1 MANKEQDYKP
11 QAKPADE
18 ATKPCQ
24 EFIRLY
30 PTRWTLT
37 DGAFEKIKNTGTIP
51 TPPKGIAEMNSDY
64 DLRRLRDGY
73 IYILATKAECQKFKI
88 TTEASNGE
96 AWYIYDCNSDGDKQT
111 FHKWSKNFFEK
122 WVKEQSEKD
131 TSEKDTSEKD
141 ISEKDISQNDTS
153 NKVNED
159 NSQQLE
165 QNNNVDLATRE
176 APQLAEI
183 EQVNVAGKRYTAFIE
198 LNKAIETA
206 YIMYSEFK
214 LPYELLQAIERDPLV
229 KMFWMKK
236 IPTNAPSSLT
246 LDIKTTEN
254 IVNDFASKTKYVRDY
269 TSNLYRNHPIGK
281 LRSWKE
287 QLQKIT
293 HSEGVVVALD
303 DPIGIAR
310 DLDYYVYYL
319 DDKRQEVLAK
329 YEYAFITAQII
340 DAHVT
345 QLQKAENSKRR
356 RNVSPYLPYNK
367 KMDMTIEKAYATLD
381 IDDSHLDNSEDSIV
395 EMLKNELGIAQ
406 PINGVNTIN
415 KIAKIPNLFN
425 AHIDNVVHSICDH
438 IAKNTPKIKNLFEL
452 YEKNKSEPMASLCC
466 QYFEGLIGHLSYTSL
481 GQQALITA
489 FNFKNDLVTKTQK
502 EILTKAA
509 ESLKNLLDSFK
520 NFLSSLANMGNF
532 YRFNLYSFDRI
543 VQVISNQVVLA
554 GSYRENGKRYYKRT
568 EIMRNMEEVYRKTG
582 VFGQEEFLSEKK
594 IFSHANKLTASRKKL
609 TTEELIPVRTELP
622 IGLKVDDEDF
632 KNVTHLSSKLDGA
645 AKLFAFSA
653 ILGFF
658 TEDSSYTKE
667 GRWAN
672 NATFATLLAL
682 TEKVAPGSE
691 LGFEFRQVAGQRMS
705 LTAINN
711 ATGATFSSGW
721 QAARAGLF
729 NFGTALAGIGVLVE
743 VANTHEAKYKGDEID
758 YWGAVSRGTG
768 SVLMAI
774 SQTALGTALTM
785 MASTS
790 ANVALAGTALRIV
803 ALALPYVGAILL
815 LIGIGL
821 SLFKKSDMELW
832 IKHSFWG
839 GSDNYWGQPEG
850 AYNWSESR
858 PKDFKLDTFDKSKEL
873 VSNKNIYNYYKVE
886 MQRLFSITEKIKF
899 EVIDKHHIRMIH
911 PNITNLAIAQ
921 GISISHKAIINRTG
935 NAFKVKTSPQIHFND
950 SEPGQAILYFPN
962 WQIVDTLTGESGPI
976 DERDIV
982 SLEIKATLP
991 RHDHASENI
1000 ESDLHTLNMVGK

>member
-1 MANKEQDYKP
+1 MANNEQDYEP

-18 ATKPCQ
+18 VTKQCQ

-30 PTRWTLT
+30 PTRWALT
-37 DGAFEKIKNTGTIP
+37 DSAFEKIKNTGTTP
-51 TPPKGIAEMNSDY
+51 TYPKEIAEMNSDY

-111 FHKWSKNFFEK
+111 FHKWSKNFFEQ

-131 TSEKDTSEKD
+131 TSEKD
-141 ISEKDISQNDTS
+141 ISQNDTS
-153 NKVNED
+153 NEVKED
-159 NSQQLE
+159 NSQQFE
-165 QNNNVDLATRE
+165 KNNNEELATRE
-176 APQLAEI
+176 APQQAEI
-183 EQVNVAGKRYTAFIE
+183 PEVNVIGTRRTAFIE
-198 LNKAIETA
+198 LNRAIETA

-236 IPTNAPSSLT
+236 IPTNAPSGLT

-254 IVNDFASKTKYVRDY
+254 IVNDFASITNYVRNY
-269 TSNLYRNHPIGK
+269 ASNLYRSHPIGK
-281 LRSWKE
+281 LRAWKE
-287 QLQKIT
+287 QLKKIT
-293 HSEGVVVALD
+293 NSEGVVVALD

-319 DDKRQEVLAK
+319 DDKRQEVLSK

-340 DAHVT
+340 DAHVA
-345 QLQKAENSKRR
+345 QLQMAENSKRR
-356 RNVSPYLPYNK
+356 RAVSQYVPYDK
-367 KMDMTIEKAYATLD
+367 KMDMTIAGAYATLN
-381 IDDSHLDNSEDSIV
+381 IDDSHLNNSEDSII
-395 EMLKNELGIAQ
+395 EILKNELGIAQ

-438 IAKNTPKIKNLFEL
+438 IAKNTHRIKNLFEL

-489 FNFKNDLVTKTQK
+489 FNSNNDVVTKTQK
-502 EILTKAA
+502 EILAKAA

-543 VQVISNQVVLA
+543 VQVISNEVVLA

-568 EIMRNMEEVYRKTG
+568 EIIRNIEEVYRKTG
-582 VFGQEEFLSEKK
+582 VFGQAELLSEKK
-594 IFSHANKLTASRKKL
+594 IFSHANKLKASRKKL

-622 IGLKVDDEDF
+622 KGLKVDDSDF
-632 KNVTHLSSKLDGA
+632 KRVTELSSKLDGA

-672 NATFATLLAL
+672 NAAFATLLAF
-682 TEKVAPGSE
+682 TEKVAPDSE

-743 VANTHEAKYKGDEID
+743 VANAHEAKYKGDEID

-768 SVLMAI
+768 SALMAL
-774 SQTALGTALTM
+774 SPATLGTALTM

-821 SLFKKSDMELW
+821 ALFKKSDMELW

-839 GSDNYWGQPEG
+839 DSDNYWGEAED

-899 EVIDKHHIRMIH
+899 EVIDKHHILVTH
-911 PNITNLAIAQ
+911 PNINTLETAQ
-921 GISISHKAIINRTG
+921 KIRINYKSITIRRSP
-935 NAFKVKTSPQIHFND
+935 FLEVYSEPQIIFDENQ
-950 SEPGQAILYFPN
+950 SGQAILYFKD
-962 WQIVDTLTGESGPI
+962 WSIRDSLSGNPLLVNANEI
-976 DERDIV
+976 ERLKLQV
-982 SLEIKATLP
+982 SIPRYNQAT
-991 RHDHASENI
+991 ENI
-1000 ESDLHTLNMVGK
+1000 TSDTTILDIKGK

>member
-1 MANKEQDYKP
+1 MANKEQDYEP

-18 ATKPCQ
+18 VTKQCQ

-30 PTRWTLT
+30 PTRWALT
-37 DGAFEKIKNTGTIP
+37 DSAFEKIKNTGTTP
-51 TPPKGIAEMNSDY
+51 TYPKEIAEMNSDY

-111 FHKWSKNFFEK
+111 FHKWSKNFFEQ

-131 TSEKDTSEKD
+131 TSEKD
-141 ISEKDISQNDTS
+141 ISQNDTS
-153 NKVNED
+153 NEVKED
-159 NSQQLE
+159 NSQQFE
-165 QNNNVDLATRE
+165 KNNNEELATRE
-176 APQLAEI
+176 APQQAEI
-183 EQVNVAGKRYTAFIE
+183 PEVNVIGTRRTAFIE
-198 LNKAIETA
+198 LNRAIETA

-254 IVNDFASKTKYVRDY
+254 IVNDFASITNYVRNY
-269 TSNLYRNHPIGK
+269 ASNLYRSHPIGK
-281 LRSWKE
+281 LRAWKE
-287 QLQKIT
+287 QLKKIT
-293 HSEGVVVALD
+293 NSEGVVVALD

-319 DDKRQEVLAK
+319 DDKRQEVLSK

-340 DAHVT
+340 DAHVA
-345 QLQKAENSKRR
+345 QLQMAENSKRR
-356 RNVSPYLPYNK
+356 RAVSQYVPYDK
-367 KMDMTIEKAYATLD
+367 KMDMTIAGAYATLN
-381 IDDSHLDNSEDSIV
+381 IDDSHLNNSEDSII
-395 EMLKNELGIAQ
+395 EILKNELGIAQ

-438 IAKNTPKIKNLFEL
+438 IAKNTHRIKNLFEL

-489 FNFKNDLVTKTQK
+489 FNSNNDVVTKTQK
-502 EILTKAA
+502 EILAKAA

-543 VQVISNQVVLA
+543 VQVISNEVVLA

-568 EIMRNMEEVYRKTG
+568 EIIRNIEEVYRKTG
-582 VFGQEEFLSEKK
+582 VFGQAELLSEKK
-594 IFSHANKLTASRKKL
+594 IFSHANKLKASRKKL

-622 IGLKVDDEDF
+622 KGLKVDDSDF
-632 KNVTHLSSKLDGA
+632 KRVTELSSKLDGA

-672 NATFATLLAL
+672 NAAFATLLAF
-682 TEKVAPGSE
+682 TEKVAPDSE

-743 VANTHEAKYKGDEID
+743 VANAHEAKYKGDEID

-768 SVLMAI
+768 SALMAL
-774 SQTALGTALTM
+774 SPATLGTALTM

-821 SLFKKSDMELW
+821 ALFKKSDMELW

-839 GSDNYWGQPEG
+839 DSDNYWGEAED

-899 EVIDKHHIRMIH
+899 EVIDKHHILVTH
-911 PNITNLAIAQ
+911 PNINTLETAQ
-921 GISISHKAIINRTG
+921 KIRINYKSITIRRSP
-935 NAFKVKTSPQIHFND
+935 FLEVYSEPQIIFDENQ
-950 SEPGQAILYFPN
+950 SGQAILYFKD
-962 WQIVDTLTGESGPI
+962 WSIRDSLSGNPLLVNANEI
-976 DERDIV
+976 ERLKLQV
-982 SLEIKATLP
+982 SIPRYNQAT
-991 RHDHASENI
+991 ENI
-1000 ESDLHTLNMVGK
+1000 TSDTTILDIKGK

>member
-1 MANKEQDYKP
+1 MANKEQDYAP

-18 ATKPCQ
+18 VTKQCQ

-30 PTRWTLT
+30 PTRWALT
-37 DGAFEKIKNTGTIP
+37 DSAFEKIKNTGTTP
-51 TPPKGIAEMNSDY
+51 TYPKEIAEMNSDY

-73 IYILATKAECQKFKI
+73 IYILADKAECEEMNI
-88 TTEASNGE
+88 TAEATNGE
-96 AWYIYDCNSDGDKQT
+96 AWYIYESHSDDDAQV
-111 FHKWSKNFFEK
+111 FARWSKDNFNQ
-122 WVKEQSEKD
+122 WIKEQSEKG
-131 TSEKDTSEKD
+131 TP
-141 ISEKDISQNDTS
+141 QNDAS
-153 NKVNED
+153 NEVKED
-159 NSQQLE
+159 NSQQVE
-165 QNNNVDLATRE
+165 ENNNEENTNEEEATKE
-176 APQLAEI
+176 KPMQAELKEVHVI
-183 EQVNVAGKRYTAFIE
+183 GMRAKSFIE
-198 LNKAIETA
+198 LNRAIETA

-254 IVNDFASKTKYVRDY
+254 IVNDFASTTNYVRDY
-269 TSNLYRNHPIGK
+269 VSNLYRSQPIGK
-281 LRSWKE
+281 LSAWEE
-287 QLQKIT
+287 QLKKIT
-293 HSEGVVVALD
+293 NSEGVIVALD

-319 DDKRQEVLAK
+319 DDKRQEVLSK

-340 DAHVT
+340 DAHVA
-345 QLQKAENSKRR
+345 QLQMAENSKRR
-356 RNVSPYLPYNK
+356 RAVSQYVPYDK
-367 KMDMTIEKAYATLD
+367 KMDMTIAGAYATLN
-381 IDDSHLDNSEDSIV
+381 IDDSHLNNSEDSII
-395 EMLKNELGIAQ
+395 EILKNELGIAQ

-438 IAKNTPKIKNLFEL
+438 IAKNTHRIKNLFEL

-489 FNFKNDLVTKTQK
+489 FNSNNDVVTKTQK

-543 VQVISNQVVLA
+543 VQVISNEVVLA

-568 EIMRNMEEVYRKTG
+568 EIIRNIEEVYRKTG
-582 VFGQEEFLSEKK
+582 VFGQAELLSEKK
-594 IFSHANKLTASRKKL
+594 IFSHANKLKASRKKL

-622 IGLKVDDEDF
+622 KGLKVDDSDF
-632 KNVTHLSSKLDGA
+632 KRVTDLSSKLDGA

-672 NATFATLLAL
+672 NAAFATLLAF
-682 TEKVAPGSE
+682 TEKVAPDSE

-743 VANTHEAKYKGDEID
+743 VANAHEAKYKGDEID

-768 SVLMAI
+768 SALMAL
-774 SQTALGTALTM
+774 SPATLGTALTM

-821 SLFKKSDMELW
+821 ALFKKSDMELW

-839 GSDNYWGQPEG
+839 DSDNYWGEAED

-899 EVIDKHHIRMIH
+899 EVIDKHHILVTH
-911 PNITNLAIAQ
+911 PNINTLETAQ
-921 GISISHKAIINRTG
+921 KIRINYKSITIRRSP
-935 NAFKVKTSPQIHFND
+935 FLEVYSEPQIIFDENQ
-950 SEPGQAILYFPN
+950 SGQAILYFKD
-962 WQIVDTLTGESGPI
+962 WSIRDSLSGNPLLVNANEI
-976 DERDIV
+976 ERLKLQV
-982 SLEIKATLP
+982 SIPRYNQAT
-991 RHDHASENI
+991 ENI
-1000 ESDLHTLNMVGK
+1000 TSDTTILDIKGK

>member
-30 PTRWTLT
+30 PTRWALT

-64 DLRRLRDGY
+64 DIRRLRDGY

-131 TSEKDTSEKD
+131 TSEKD
-141 ISEKDISQNDTS
+141 ISQNDTS
-153 NKVNED
+153 NEVNED

-236 IPTNAPSSLT
+236 IPTNAPSGLT

-254 IVNDFASKTKYVRDY
+254 IVNDFAIKTMYVRDY
-269 TSNLYRNHPIGK
+269 ASNLYRSHPIGK

-293 HSEGVVVALD
+293 HSEGVIVALD

-345 QLQKAENSKRR
+345 QLQKAENSKRHR
-356 RNVSPYLPYNK
+356 AVSPYVPYDA
-367 KMDMTIEKAYATLD
+367 KMDITIEKVYAQLN
-381 IDDSHLDNSEDSIV
+381 IKDSHLNNSEDSII
-395 EMLKNELGIAQ
+395 EILKKELGITQ
-406 PINGVNTIN
+406 TIHGINTIN

-425 AHIDNVVHSICDH
+425 THIDNVVHSICNH

-502 EILTKAA
+502 EILAKAV

-543 VQVISNQVVLA
+543 VQVISNEVVLA

-594 IFSHANKLTASRKKL
+594 IFSHANKLKASRKKL
-609 TTEELIPVRTELP
+609 TTEELIPIRTELP
-622 IGLKVDDEDF
+622 KGLKVDDSDF
-632 KNVTHLSSKLDGA
+632 KRVTELSSKLDGA

-768 SVLMAI
+768 SALMAL
-774 SQTALGTALTM
+774 SPATLGTALTM

-803 ALALPYVGAILL
+803 AIALPYVGAVLL

-821 SLFKKSDMELW
+821 ALFKKSDMELW

-839 GSDNYWGQPEG
+839 GSDNYWGEAVG
-850 AYNWSESR
+850 AYDWSIGR
-858 PKDFKLDTFDKSKEL
+858 PKDFSKYIFEASSNML
-873 VSNKNIYNYYKVE
+873 QNKNIYSYYKIE

-935 NAFKVKTSPQIHFND
+935 KAFTVKTSPQIHFND

-982 SLEIKATLP
+982 GLEIKATLP
-991 RHDHASENI
+991 RYNQSSANI
-1000 ESDLHTLNMVGK
+1000 ESDLHTLNMAGK

>member
-1 MANKEQDYKP
+1 MANKEQDYEP

-18 ATKPCQ
+18 VTKQCQ

-30 PTRWTLT
+30 PTRWALT
-37 DGAFEKIKNTGTIP
+37 DSAFEKIKNTGTTP
-51 TPPKGIAEMNSDY
+51 TYPKEIAEMNSDY

-111 FHKWSKNFFEK
+111 FHKWSKNFFEQ

-131 TSEKDTSEKD
+131 TSEKD
-141 ISEKDISQNDTS
+141 ISQNDTS
-153 NKVNED
+153 NEVKED
-159 NSQQLE
+159 NSQQFE
-165 QNNNVDLATRE
+165 KNNNEELATRE
-176 APQLAEI
+176 APQQAEI
-183 EQVNVAGKRYTAFIE
+183 PEVNVIGTRRTAFIE
-198 LNKAIETA
+198 LNRAIETA

-254 IVNDFASKTKYVRDY
+254 IVNDFASITNYVRNY
-269 TSNLYRNHPIGK
+269 ASNLYRSHPIGK
-281 LRSWKE
+281 LRAWKE
-287 QLQKIT
+287 QLKKIT
-293 HSEGVVVALD
+293 NSEGVIVALD

-319 DDKRQEVLAK
+319 DDKRQEVLSK

-340 DAHVT
+340 DAHVA
-345 QLQKAENSKRR
+345 QLQMAENSKRR
-356 RNVSPYLPYNK
+356 RAVSQYVPYDK
-367 KMDMTIEKAYATLD
+367 KMDMTIAGAYAKLN
-381 IDDSHLDNSEDSIV
+381 IDDSHLDNSEDSII
-395 EMLKNELGIAQ
+395 EILKNELGIAQ

-425 AHIDNVVHSICDH
+425 THIDNVVHSICDH

-452 YEKNKSEPMASLCC
+452 YEKNKNDSMASLCS

-489 FNFKNDLVTKTQK
+489 FNSNNDVVTKTQK
-502 EILTKAA
+502 EILAKAA

-543 VQVISNQVVLA
+543 VQVISNEVVLA

-568 EIMRNMEEVYRKTG
+568 EIIRNIEEVYRKTG
-582 VFGQEEFLSEKK
+582 VFGQEELLSEKK
-594 IFSHANKLTASRKKL
+594 IFSHANKLKASRKKL

-622 IGLKVDDEDF
+622 KGLKVDDSDF
-632 KNVTHLSSKLDGA
+632 KRVTELSSKLDGA

-672 NATFATLLAL
+672 NAAFATLLAF
-682 TEKVAPGSE
+682 TEKVAPDSE

-711 ATGATFSSGW
+711 ATGATFSSSW

-743 VANTHEAKYKGDEID
+743 VANAHEAKYKGDEID

-768 SVLMAI
+768 SALMAL
-774 SQTALGTALTM
+774 SPATLGTALTM

-821 SLFKKSDMELW
+821 ALFKKSDMELW

-839 GSDNYWGQPEG
+839 DSDNYWGEAED

-899 EVIDKHHIRMIH
+899 EVIDKHHILVTH
-911 PNITNLAIAQ
+911 PNINTLETAQ
-921 GISISHKAIINRTG
+921 KIRINYKSITIRRSP
-935 NAFKVKTSPQIHFND
+935 FLEVYSEPQIIFDENQ
-950 SEPGQAILYFPN
+950 SGQAILYFKD
-962 WQIVDTLTGESGPI
+962 WSIRDSLSGNPLLVNANEI
-976 DERDIV
+976 ERLKLQV
-982 SLEIKATLP
+982 SIPRYNQAT
-991 RHDHASENI
+991 ENI
-1000 ESDLHTLNMVGK
+1000 TSDTTILDIKGK

>member
-1 MANKEQDYKP
+1 MANKEQDYAP

-18 ATKPCQ
+18 VTKQCQ

-30 PTRWTLT
+30 PTRWALT
-37 DGAFEKIKNTGTIP
+37 DSAFEKIKNTGTTP
-51 TPPKGIAEMNSDY
+51 TYPKEIAEMNSDY

-73 IYILATKAECQKFKI
+73 IYILADKAECEEMNI
-88 TTEASNGE
+88 TAEATNGE
-96 AWYIYDCNSDGDKQT
+96 AWYIYESHSDDDAQV
-111 FHKWSKNFFEK
+111 FARWSKDNFNQ
-122 WVKEQSEKD
+122 WIKEQSEKG
-131 TSEKDTSEKD
+131 TP
-141 ISEKDISQNDTS
+141 QNDAS
-153 NKVNED
+153 NEVKED
-159 NSQQLE
+159 NSQQVE
-165 QNNNVDLATRE
+165 ENNNEENTNEEEATKE
-176 APQLAEI
+176 KPMQAELKEVHVI
-183 EQVNVAGKRYTAFIE
+183 GMRAKSFIE
-198 LNKAIETA
+198 LNRAIETA

-254 IVNDFASKTKYVRDY
+254 IVNDFASTTNYVRDY
-269 TSNLYRNHPIGK
+269 VSNLYRSQPIGK
-281 LRSWKE
+281 LSAWEE
-287 QLQKIT
+287 QLKKIT
-293 HSEGVVVALD
+293 NSEGVIVALD

-319 DDKRQEVLAK
+319 DDKRQEVLSK

-340 DAHVT
+340 DAHVA
-345 QLQKAENSKRR
+345 QLQMAENSKRR
-356 RNVSPYLPYNK
+356 RAVSQYVPYDK
-367 KMDMTIEKAYATLD
+367 KMDMTIAGAYATLN
-381 IDDSHLDNSEDSIV
+381 IDDSHLNNSEDSII
-395 EMLKNELGIAQ
+395 EILKNELGIAQ

-438 IAKNTPKIKNLFEL
+438 IAKNTHRIKNLFEL

-489 FNFKNDLVTKTQK
+489 FNSNNDVVTKPQK

-543 VQVISNQVVLA
+543 VQVISNEVVLA

-568 EIMRNMEEVYRKTG
+568 EIIRNIEEVYRKTG
-582 VFGQEEFLSEKK
+582 VFGQAELLSEKK
-594 IFSHANKLTASRKKL
+594 IFSHANKLKASRKKL

-622 IGLKVDDEDF
+622 KGLKVDDSDF
-632 KNVTHLSSKLDGA
+632 KRVTELSSKLDGA

-672 NATFATLLAL
+672 NAAFATLLAF
-682 TEKVAPGSE
+682 TEKVAPDSE

-743 VANTHEAKYKGDEID
+743 VANAHEAKYKGDEID

-768 SVLMAI
+768 SALMAL
-774 SQTALGTALTM
+774 SPATLGTALTM

-821 SLFKKSDMELW
+821 ALFKKSDMELW

-839 GSDNYWGQPEG
+839 DSDNYWGEAED

-899 EVIDKHHIRMIH
+899 EVIDKHHILVTH
-911 PNITNLAIAQ
+911 PNINTLETAQ
-921 GISISHKAIINRTG
+921 KIRINYKSITIRRSP
-935 NAFKVKTSPQIHFND
+935 FLEVYSEPQIIFDENQ
-950 SEPGQAILYFPN
+950 SGQAILYFKD
-962 WQIVDTLTGESGPI
+962 WSIRDSLSGNPLLVNANEI
-976 DERDIV
+976 ERLKLQV
-982 SLEIKATLP
+982 SIPRYNQAT
-991 RHDHASENI
+991 ENI
-1000 ESDLHTLNMVGK
+1000 TSDTTILDIKGK

>member
-1 MANKEQDYKP
+1 M
-11 QAKPADE
+11 
-18 ATKPCQ
+18 
-24 EFIRLY
+24 
-30 PTRWTLT
+30 
-37 DGAFEKIKNTGTIP
+37 
-51 TPPKGIAEMNSDY
+51 
-64 DLRRLRDGY
+64 
-73 IYILATKAECQKFKI
+73 
-88 TTEASNGE
+88 
-96 AWYIYDCNSDGDKQT
+96 
-111 FHKWSKNFFEK
+111 
-122 WVKEQSEKD
+122 
-131 TSEKDTSEKD
+131 
-141 ISEKDISQNDTS
+141 
-153 NKVNED
+153 
-159 NSQQLE
+159 
-165 QNNNVDLATRE
+165 
-176 APQLAEI
+176 
-183 EQVNVAGKRYTAFIE
+183 
-198 LNKAIETA
+198 
-206 YIMYSEFK
+206 
-214 LPYELLQAIERDPLV
+214 
-229 KMFWMKK
+229 
-236 IPTNAPSSLT
+236 
-246 LDIKTTEN
+246 
-254 IVNDFASKTKYVRDY
+254 
-269 TSNLYRNHPIGK
+269 
-281 LRSWKE
+281 
-287 QLQKIT
+287 
-293 HSEGVVVALD
+293 
-303 DPIGIAR
+303 
-310 DLDYYVYYL
+310 
-319 DDKRQEVLAK
+319 
-329 YEYAFITAQII
+329 
-340 DAHVT
+340 
-345 QLQKAENSKRR
+345 AENSKRR
-356 RNVSPYLPYNK
+356 RAVSQYVPYDK
-367 KMDMTIEKAYATLD
+367 KMDMTIAGAYATLN
-381 IDDSHLDNSEDSIV
+381 IDDSHLNNSEDSII
-395 EMLKNELGIAQ
+395 EILKNELGIAQ

-438 IAKNTPKIKNLFEL
+438 IAKNTHRIKNLFEL

-489 FNFKNDLVTKTQK
+489 FNSNNDVVTKTQK
-502 EILTKAA
+502 EILIKAA

-543 VQVISNQVVLA
+543 VQVISNEVVLA

-568 EIMRNMEEVYRKTG
+568 EIIRNIEEVYRKTG
-582 VFGQEEFLSEKK
+582 VFGQEELLSEKK
-594 IFSHANKLTASRKKL
+594 IFSHANKLKASRKKL

-622 IGLKVDDEDF
+622 KGLKVDDSDF
-632 KNVTHLSSKLDGA
+632 KRVTELSSKLDGA

-672 NATFATLLAL
+672 NAAFATLLAF
-682 TEKVAPGSE
+682 TEKVAPDSE

-743 VANTHEAKYKGDEID
+743 VANAHEAKYKGDEID

-768 SVLMAI
+768 SALMAL
-774 SQTALGTALTM
+774 SPATLGKALTM

-821 SLFKKSDMELW
+821 ALFKKSDMELW

-839 GSDNYWGQPEG
+839 DSDNYWGEAED

-899 EVIDKHHIRMIH
+899 EVIDKHHILVTH
-911 PNITNLAIAQ
+911 PNINTLETAQ
-921 GISISHKAIINRTG
+921 KIRINYKSITIRRSP
-935 NAFKVKTSPQIHFND
+935 FLEVYSEPQIIFDENQ
-950 SEPGQAILYFPN
+950 SGQAILYFKD
-962 WQIVDTLTGESGPI
+962 WSIRDSLSGNPLLVNANEI
-976 DERDIV
+976 ERLKLQV
-982 SLEIKATLP
+982 SIPRYNQAT
-991 RHDHASENI
+991 ENI
-1000 ESDLHTLNMVGK
+1000 TSDTTILDIKGK

>member
-1 MANKEQDYKP
+1 MANKEQDYEP
-11 QAKPADE
+11 QAEPADE
-18 ATKPCQ
+18 VTKQCQ

-30 PTRWTLT
+30 PTRWALT
-37 DGAFEKIKNTGTIP
+37 DSAFEKIKNTGTTP
-51 TPPKGIAEMNSDY
+51 TSPKEIAEMNSDY

-111 FHKWSKNFFEK
+111 FHKWSKNFFEQ

-131 TSEKDTSEKD
+131 TSEKD
-141 ISEKDISQNDTS
+141 ISQNDTS
-153 NKVNED
+153 NEVKED
-159 NSQQLE
+159 NSQQFE
-165 QNNNVDLATRE
+165 KNNNEELATRE
-176 APQLAEI
+176 APQQAEI
-183 EQVNVAGKRYTAFIE
+183 PEVNVIGTRRTAFIE
-198 LNKAIETA
+198 LNRAIETA

-254 IVNDFASKTKYVRDY
+254 IVNDFASITNYVRNY
-269 TSNLYRNHPIGK
+269 ASNLYRSHPIGK
-281 LRSWKE
+281 LRAWKE

-293 HSEGVVVALD
+293 NSEGVVVALD

-319 DDKRQEVLAK
+319 DDKRQEVLSK
-329 YEYAFITAQII
+329 YEYSFITAQII
-340 DAHVT
+340 DAHVA
-345 QLQKAENSKRR
+345 QLQMAENSKRR
-356 RNVSPYLPYNK
+356 RAVSQYVPYDK
-367 KMDMTIEKAYATLD
+367 KMDMTIAGAYATLN
-381 IDDSHLDNSEDSIV
+381 IDDSHLNNSEDSII
-395 EMLKNELGIAQ
+395 EILKNKLGIAQ

-425 AHIDNVVHSICDH
+425 THIDNVVHSICDH

-452 YEKNKSEPMASLCC
+452 YEKNKNDSMASLCS

-489 FNFKNDLVTKTQK
+489 FNSNNDVVTKTQK
-502 EILTKAA
+502 EILAKAA

-543 VQVISNQVVLA
+543 VQVISNEVVLA

-568 EIMRNMEEVYRKTG
+568 EIIRNIEEVYRKTG
-582 VFGQEEFLSEKK
+582 VFGQAELLSEKK
-594 IFSHANKLTASRKKL
+594 IFSHANKLKASRKKL

-622 IGLKVDDEDF
+622 KGLKVDDSDF
-632 KNVTHLSSKLDGA
+632 KRVTELSSKLDGA

-672 NATFATLLAL
+672 NAAFATLLAF

-743 VANTHEAKYKGDEID
+743 VANAHEAKYKGDEID

-768 SVLMAI
+768 SALMAL
-774 SQTALGTALTM
+774 STATLGKALTM

-790 ANVALAGTALRIV
+790 ANVVLAGTALRIV

-821 SLFKKSDMELW
+821 ALFKKSDMELW

-839 GSDNYWGQPEG
+839 DSDNYWGEAVG
-850 AYNWSESR
+850 AYGWTDRRKKGSLF
-858 PKDFKLDTFDKSKEL
+858 KDQFSHSKFSNSLTQREYIFYKLEL
-873 VSNKNIYNYYKVE
+873 
-886 MQRLFSITEKIKF
+886 QRLFSITEKIKF
-899 EVIDKHHIRMIH
+899 KVIDKHHILVIH
-911 PNITNLAIAQ
+911 PNIDTLDTAQ
-921 GISISHKAIINRTG
+921 KIKINYKFITIRRSP
-935 NAFKVKTSPQIHFND
+935 FLEVYSEPQIIFEENQ
-950 SEPGQAILYFPN
+950 PGQAILYFKDWSIRDSLSGNPLLVN
-962 WQIVDTLTGESGPI
+962 ANEIERLKLQVSIPRYNQATEDITSDTTIL
-976 DERDIV
+976 DI
-982 SLEIKATLP
+982 K
-991 RHDHASENI
+991 
-1000 ESDLHTLNMVGK
+1000 GK

>member
-1 MANKEQDYKP
+1 MANKEQDYEP
-11 QAKPADE
+11 QAEPADE
-18 ATKPCQ
+18 VTKQCQ

-30 PTRWTLT
+30 PTRWALT
-37 DGAFEKIKNTGTIP
+37 DSAFEKIKNTGTTP
-51 TPPKGIAEMNSDY
+51 TSPKEIAEMNSDY

-111 FHKWSKNFFEK
+111 FHKWSKNFFEQ

-131 TSEKDTSEKD
+131 TSEKD
-141 ISEKDISQNDTS
+141 ISQNDTS
-153 NKVNED
+153 NEVKED
-159 NSQQLE
+159 NSQQFE
-165 QNNNVDLATRE
+165 KNNNNEELATRE
-176 APQLAEI
+176 APQQAEI
-183 EQVNVAGKRYTAFIE
+183 PEVNVIGTRRTAFIE
-198 LNKAIETA
+198 LNRAIETA

-236 IPTNAPSSLT
+236 IPTNAPSGLT

-254 IVNDFASKTKYVRDY
+254 IVNDFASTTNYVRDY
-269 TSNLYRNHPIGK
+269 VSNLYRSQPIGK
-281 LRSWKE
+281 LSAWKE
-287 QLQKIT
+287 QLKKIT
-293 HSEGVVVALD
+293 NSEGVIVALD

-319 DDKRQEVLAK
+319 DDKRQEVLSK

-340 DAHVT
+340 DAHVA
-345 QLQKAENSKRR
+345 QLQMAENSKRR
-356 RNVSPYLPYNK
+356 RAVSQYVPYDK
-367 KMDMTIEKAYATLD
+367 KMDMTIAGAYAKLN

-425 AHIDNVVHSICDH
+425 THIDNVVHSICDH

-452 YEKNKSEPMASLCC
+452 YEKNKNDSMASLCS

-489 FNFKNDLVTKTQK
+489 FNSNNDVVTKTQK
-502 EILTKAA
+502 EILAKAA

-543 VQVISNQVVLA
+543 VQVISNEVVLA

-568 EIMRNMEEVYRKTG
+568 EIIRNIEEVYRKTG
-582 VFGQEEFLSEKK
+582 VFGQEELLSEKK
-594 IFSHANKLTASRKKL
+594 IFSHANKLKASRKKL

-622 IGLKVDDEDF
+622 KGLKVDDSDF
-632 KNVTHLSSKLDGA
+632 KRVTELSSKLDGA

-672 NATFATLLAL
+672 NAAFATLLAF
-682 TEKVAPGSE
+682 TEKVAPDSE

-711 ATGATFSSGW
+711 ATGATFSSSW

-743 VANTHEAKYKGDEID
+743 VANAHEAKYKGDEID

-768 SVLMAI
+768 SALMAL
-774 SQTALGTALTM
+774 SPTTLGTALTM

-821 SLFKKSDMELW
+821 ALFKKSDMELW

-839 GSDNYWGQPEG
+839 DSDNYWGEAVG
-850 AYNWSESR
+850 AYGWTDRRKKGSLF
-858 PKDFKLDTFDKSKEL
+858 KDQFRHSKFSNSLTQREYIFYKLEL
-873 VSNKNIYNYYKVE
+873 
-886 MQRLFSITEKIKF
+886 QRLFSITEKIKF
-899 EVIDKHHIRMIH
+899 EVIDKHHILVIH
-911 PNITNLAIAQ
+911 PNIDTLDTAQ
-921 GISISHKAIINRTG
+921 KIKINYKFITIRRSP
-935 NAFKVKTSPQIHFND
+935 FLEVYSEPQIIFEENQ
-950 SEPGQAILYFPN
+950 PGQAILYFKDWSIRDSLSGNPLLVN
-962 WQIVDTLTGESGPI
+962 ANEIERLKLQVSIPRYNQATEDITSDTTIL
-976 DERDIV
+976 DI
-982 SLEIKATLP
+982 K
-991 RHDHASENI
+991 
-1000 ESDLHTLNMVGK
+1000 GK

>member
-1 MANKEQDYKP
+1 MANKEQDYEP

-18 ATKPCQ
+18 VTKQCQ

-30 PTRWTLT
+30 PTRWALT
-37 DGAFEKIKNTGTIP
+37 DSAFEKIKNTGTIP

-111 FHKWSKNFFEK
+111 FHKWSKNFFEQ
-122 WVKEQSEKD
+122 WVKEQ
-131 TSEKDTSEKD
+131 SEKDTSEKD

-153 NKVNED
+153 NEVKED
-159 NSQQLE
+159 NSQQFE
-165 QNNNVDLATRE
+165 KNNNEELATRE
-176 APQLAEI
+176 APQQAEI
-183 EQVNVAGKRYTAFIE
+183 PEVNVIGTRRTAFIE
-198 LNKAIETA
+198 LNRAIETA

-254 IVNDFASKTKYVRDY
+254 IVNDFASTTNYVRDY
-269 TSNLYRNHPIGK
+269 VSNLYRSQPIGK
-281 LRSWKE
+281 LSAWEE
-287 QLQKIT
+287 QLKKIT
-293 HSEGVVVALD
+293 NSEGVIVALD

-319 DDKRQEVLAK
+319 DDKRQEVLSK

-340 DAHVT
+340 DAHVA
-345 QLQKAENSKRR
+345 QLQMAENSKRR
-356 RNVSPYLPYNK
+356 RAVSQYVPYDK
-367 KMDMTIEKAYATLD
+367 KMDMTIAGAYATLN
-381 IDDSHLDNSEDSIV
+381 IDDSHLNNSEDSII
-395 EMLKNELGIAQ
+395 EILKNELGIAQ

-489 FNFKNDLVTKTQK
+489 FNSNNDVVTKTQK

-543 VQVISNQVVLA
+543 VQVISNEVVLA

-568 EIMRNMEEVYRKTG
+568 EIIRNIEEVYRKTG
-582 VFGQEEFLSEKK
+582 VFGQAELLSEKK
-594 IFSHANKLTASRKKL
+594 IFSHANKLKASRKKL

-622 IGLKVDDEDF
+622 KGLKVDDSDF
-632 KNVTHLSSKLDGA
+632 KRVTELSSKLDGA

-672 NATFATLLAL
+672 NAAFATLLAF
-682 TEKVAPGSE
+682 TEKVAPDSE

-711 ATGATFSSGW
+711 ATGATFSSSW

-743 VANTHEAKYKGDEID
+743 VANAHEAKYKGDEID

-768 SVLMAI
+768 SALMAL
-774 SQTALGTALTM
+774 SPTTLGTALTM

-821 SLFKKSDMELW
+821 ALFKKSDMELW

-839 GSDNYWGQPEG
+839 DSDNYWGEAED

-899 EVIDKHHIRMIH
+899 EVIDKHHILVTH
-911 PNITNLAIAQ
+911 PNINTLETAQ
-921 GISISHKAIINRTG
+921 KIRINYKSITIRRSP
-935 NAFKVKTSPQIHFND
+935 FLEVYSEPQIIFDENQ
-950 SEPGQAILYFPN
+950 SGQAILYFKD
-962 WQIVDTLTGESGPI
+962 WSIRDSLSGNPLLVNANEI
-976 DERDIV
+976 ERLKLQV
-982 SLEIKATLP
+982 SIPRYNQAT
-991 RHDHASENI
+991 ENI
-1000 ESDLHTLNMVGK
+1000 TSDTTILDIKGK

>member
-1 MANKEQDYKP
+1 MANNEQDYEP

-18 ATKPCQ
+18 VTKQCQ

-30 PTRWTLT
+30 PTRWALT
-37 DGAFEKIKNTGTIP
+37 DSAFEKIKNTGTTP
-51 TPPKGIAEMNSDY
+51 TYPKEIAEMNSDY

-73 IYILATKAECQKFKI
+73 IYILADKAECEEMNI
-88 TTEASNGE
+88 TAEATNGE
-96 AWYIYDCNSDGDKQT
+96 AWYIYESHSDDDAQV
-111 FHKWSKNFFEK
+111 FARWSKDNFNQ
-122 WVKEQSEKD
+122 WIKEQSEKG
-131 TSEKDTSEKD
+131 TP
-141 ISEKDISQNDTS
+141 QNDAS
-153 NKVNED
+153 NEVKED
-159 NSQQLE
+159 NSQQVE
-165 QNNNVDLATRE
+165 ENNNEENTNEEEATKE
-176 APQLAEI
+176 KPMQAELKEVHVI
-183 EQVNVAGKRYTAFIE
+183 GMRAKSFIE
-198 LNKAIETA
+198 LNRAIETA

-254 IVNDFASKTKYVRDY
+254 IVNDFASTTNYVRDY
-269 TSNLYRNHPIGK
+269 VSNLYRSQPIGK
-281 LRSWKE
+281 LSAWEE
-287 QLQKIT
+287 QLKKIT
-293 HSEGVVVALD
+293 NSEGVIVALD

-319 DDKRQEVLAK
+319 DDKRQEVLSK

-340 DAHVT
+340 DAHVA
-345 QLQKAENSKRR
+345 QLQMAENSKRR
-356 RNVSPYLPYNK
+356 RAVSQYVPYDK
-367 KMDMTIEKAYATLD
+367 KMDMTIAGAYATLN
-381 IDDSHLDNSEDSIV
+381 IDDSHLNNSEDSII
-395 EMLKNELGIAQ
+395 EILKNELGIAQ

-438 IAKNTPKIKNLFEL
+438 IAKNTHRIKNLFEL

-489 FNFKNDLVTKTQK
+489 FNSNNDVVTKTQK

-543 VQVISNQVVLA
+543 VQVISNEVVLA

-568 EIMRNMEEVYRKTG
+568 EIIRNIEEVYRKTG
-582 VFGQEEFLSEKK
+582 VFGQEELLSEKK
-594 IFSHANKLTASRKKL
+594 IFSHANKLKASRKKL

-622 IGLKVDDEDF
+622 KGLKVDDSDF
-632 KNVTHLSSKLDGA
+632 KRVTELSSKLDGA

-672 NATFATLLAL
+672 NAAFATLLAF
-682 TEKVAPGSE
+682 TEKVAPDSE

-743 VANTHEAKYKGDEID
+743 VANAHEAKYKGDEID

-768 SVLMAI
+768 SALMAL
-774 SQTALGTALTM
+774 SPATLGTALTM

-821 SLFKKSDMELW
+821 ALFKKSDMELW

-839 GSDNYWGQPEG
+839 DSDNYWGEAED

-899 EVIDKHHIRMIH
+899 EVIDKHHILVTH
-911 PNITNLAIAQ
+911 PNINTLETAQ
-921 GISISHKAIINRTG
+921 KIRINYKSITIRRSP
-935 NAFKVKTSPQIHFND
+935 FLEVYSEPQIIFDENQ
-950 SEPGQAILYFPN
+950 SGQAILYFKD
-962 WQIVDTLTGESGPI
+962 WSIRDSLSGNPLLVNANEI
-976 DERDIV
+976 ERLKLQV
-982 SLEIKATLP
+982 SIPRYNQAT
-991 RHDHASENI
+991 ENI
-1000 ESDLHTLNMVGK
+1000 TSDTTILDIKGK

>member
-1 MANKEQDYKP
+1 MANNEQDYEP

-18 ATKPCQ
+18 VTKQCQ

-30 PTRWTLT
+30 PTRWALT
-37 DGAFEKIKNTGTIP
+37 DSAFEKIKNTGTTP
-51 TPPKGIAEMNSDY
+51 TYPKEIAEMNSDY

-111 FHKWSKNFFEK
+111 FHKWSKNFFEQ

-131 TSEKDTSEKD
+131 TSEKD
-141 ISEKDISQNDTS
+141 ISQNDTS
-153 NKVNED
+153 NEVKED
-159 NSQQLE
+159 NSQQFE
-165 QNNNVDLATRE
+165 KNNNEELATRE
-176 APQLAEI
+176 APQQAEI
-183 EQVNVAGKRYTAFIE
+183 PEVNVIGTRRTAFIE
-198 LNKAIETA
+198 LNRAIETA

-236 IPTNAPSSLT
+236 IPTNAPSGLT

-254 IVNDFASKTKYVRDY
+254 IVNDFASITNYVRNY
-269 TSNLYRNHPIGK
+269 ASNLYRSHPIGK
-281 LRSWKE
+281 LRAWKE
-287 QLQKIT
+287 QLKKIT
-293 HSEGVVVALD
+293 NSEGVIVALD

-319 DDKRQEVLAK
+319 DDKRQEVLSK

-340 DAHVT
+340 DAHVA
-345 QLQKAENSKRR
+345 QLQMAENSKRR
-356 RNVSPYLPYNK
+356 RAVSQYVPYDK
-367 KMDMTIEKAYATLD
+367 KMDMTIAGAYATLN
-381 IDDSHLDNSEDSIV
+381 IDDSHLNNSEDSIV

-425 AHIDNVVHSICDH
+425 THIDNVVHSICDH

-452 YEKNKSEPMASLCC
+452 YEKNKNDSMASLCS

-489 FNFKNDLVTKTQK
+489 FNSNNDVVTKTQK
-502 EILTKAA
+502 EILAKAA

-543 VQVISNQVVLA
+543 VQVISNEVVLA

-568 EIMRNMEEVYRKTG
+568 EIIRNIEEVYRKTG
-582 VFGQEEFLSEKK
+582 VFGQEELLSEKK
-594 IFSHANKLTASRKKL
+594 IFSHANKLKASRKKL

-622 IGLKVDDEDF
+622 KGLKVDDSDF
-632 KNVTHLSSKLDGA
+632 KRVTELSSKLDGA

-672 NATFATLLAL
+672 NAAFATLLAF
-682 TEKVAPGSE
+682 TEKVAPDSE

-711 ATGATFSSGW
+711 ATGATFSSSW

-743 VANTHEAKYKGDEID
+743 VANAHEAKYKGDEID

-768 SVLMAI
+768 SALMAL
-774 SQTALGTALTM
+774 SPTTLGTALTM

-821 SLFKKSDMELW
+821 ALFKKSDMELW

-839 GSDNYWGQPEG
+839 DSDNYWGEAVG
-850 AYNWSESR
+850 AYGWTDRRKKGSLF
-858 PKDFKLDTFDKSKEL
+858 KDQFRHSKFSNSLTQREYIFYKLEL
-873 VSNKNIYNYYKVE
+873 
-886 MQRLFSITEKIKF
+886 QRLFSITEKIKF
-899 EVIDKHHIRMIH
+899 EVIDKHHILVIH
-911 PNITNLAIAQ
+911 PNIDTLDTAQ
-921 GISISHKAIINRTG
+921 KIKINYKFITIRRSP
-935 NAFKVKTSPQIHFND
+935 FLEVYSEPQIIFEENQ
-950 SEPGQAILYFPN
+950 PGQAILYFKDWSIRDSLSGNPLLVN
-962 WQIVDTLTGESGPI
+962 ANEIERLKLQVSIPRYNQATEDITSDTTIL
-976 DERDIV
+976 DI
-982 SLEIKATLP
+982 K
-991 RHDHASENI
+991 
-1000 ESDLHTLNMVGK
+1000 GK

>member
-1 MANKEQDYKP
+1 MANKEQDYEP

-18 ATKPCQ
+18 VTKQCQ

-30 PTRWTLT
+30 PTRWALT
-37 DGAFEKIKNTGTIP
+37 DSAFEKIKNTGTTP
-51 TPPKGIAEMNSDY
+51 TYPKEIAEMNSDY

-111 FHKWSKNFFEK
+111 FHKWSKNFFEQ
-122 WVKEQSEKD
+122 WVKEQSEKG
-131 TSEKDTSEKD
+131 TP
-141 ISEKDISQNDTS
+141 QNDAS
-153 NKVNED
+153 NEVKED
-159 NSQQLE
+159 NSQQVE
-165 QNNNVDLATRE
+165 ENNNEENTNEEEATKE
-176 APQLAEI
+176 KPMQAELKEVHVI
-183 EQVNVAGKRYTAFIE
+183 GMRAKSFIE
-198 LNKAIETA
+198 LNRAIETA

-254 IVNDFASKTKYVRDY
+254 IVNDFASTTNYVRDY
-269 TSNLYRNHPIGK
+269 VSNLYRSQPIGK
-281 LRSWKE
+281 LSAWEE
-287 QLQKIT
+287 QLKKIT
-293 HSEGVVVALD
+293 NSEGVIVALD

-319 DDKRQEVLAK
+319 DDKRQEVLSK

-340 DAHVT
+340 DAHVA
-345 QLQKAENSKRR
+345 QLQMAENSKRR
-356 RNVSPYLPYNK
+356 RAVSQYVPYDK
-367 KMDMTIEKAYATLD
+367 KMDMTIAGAYATLN
-381 IDDSHLDNSEDSIV
+381 IDDSHLNNSEDSII
-395 EMLKNELGIAQ
+395 EILKNELGIAQ

-438 IAKNTPKIKNLFEL
+438 IAKNTHRIKNLFEL

-489 FNFKNDLVTKTQK
+489 FNSNNDVVTKTQK

-543 VQVISNQVVLA
+543 VQVISNEVVLA

-568 EIMRNMEEVYRKTG
+568 EIIRNIEEVYRKTG
-582 VFGQEEFLSEKK
+582 VFGQAELLSEKK
-594 IFSHANKLTASRKKL
+594 IFSHANKLKASRKKL

-622 IGLKVDDEDF
+622 KGLKVDDSDF
-632 KNVTHLSSKLDGA
+632 KRVTELSSKLDGA

-672 NATFATLLAL
+672 NAAFATLLAF
-682 TEKVAPGSE
+682 TEKVAPDSE

-743 VANTHEAKYKGDEID
+743 VANAHEAKYKGDEID

-768 SVLMAI
+768 SALMAL
-774 SQTALGTALTM
+774 SPATLGTALTM

-821 SLFKKSDMELW
+821 ALFKKSDMELW

-839 GSDNYWGQPEG
+839 DSDNYWGEAED

-899 EVIDKHHIRMIH
+899 EVIDKHHILVTH
-911 PNITNLAIAQ
+911 PNINTLETAQ
-921 GISISHKAIINRTG
+921 KIRINYKSITIRRSP
-935 NAFKVKTSPQIHFND
+935 FLEVYSEPQIIFDENQ
-950 SEPGQAILYFPN
+950 SGQAILYFKD
-962 WQIVDTLTGESGPI
+962 WSIRDSLSGNPLLVNANEI
-976 DERDIV
+976 ERLKLQV
-982 SLEIKATLP
+982 SIPRYNQAT
-991 RHDHASENI
+991 ENI
-1000 ESDLHTLNMVGK
+1000 TSDTTILDIKGK

>member
-1 MANKEQDYKP
+1 MANKEQDYVP

-30 PTRWTLT
+30 PTRWALT
-37 DGAFEKIKNTGTIP
+37 DSAFEKIKNTGTTP
-51 TPPKGIAEMNSDY
+51 TYPKEIAEMNSDY

-73 IYILATKAECQKFKI
+73 IYILADKAECEEMNI
-88 TTEASNGE
+88 TAEATNGE
-96 AWYIYDCNSDGDKQT
+96 AWYIYESHSDDDAQV
-111 FHKWSKNFFEK
+111 FARWSKDNFNQ
-122 WVKEQSEKD
+122 WIKEQSEKG
-131 TSEKDTSEKD
+131 TP
-141 ISEKDISQNDTS
+141 QNDAS
-153 NKVNED
+153 NEVKED
-159 NSQQLE
+159 NSQQVE
-165 QNNNVDLATRE
+165 ENNNEENTNEEEATKE
-176 APQLAEI
+176 KPMQAELKEVHVI
-183 EQVNVAGKRYTAFIE
+183 GMRAKSFIE
-198 LNKAIETA
+198 LNRAIETA

-236 IPTNAPSSLT
+236 IPTNAPSGLT

-254 IVNDFASKTKYVRDY
+254 IVNDFTSITNYVRNY
-269 TSNLYRNHPIGK
+269 ASNLYRSHPIGK
-281 LRSWKE
+281 LRAWKE

-293 HSEGVVVALD
+293 NSEGVVVALD

-319 DDKRQEVLAK
+319 DDKRQEVLSK

-340 DAHVT
+340 DAHVA
-345 QLQKAENSKRR
+345 QLQMAENSKRR
-356 RNVSPYLPYNK
+356 RAVSQYVPYDK
-367 KMDMTIEKAYATLD
+367 KMDMTIAGAYATLN
-381 IDDSHLDNSEDSIV
+381 IDDSHLNNSEDSII
-395 EMLKNELGIAQ
+395 EILKNELGIAQ

-438 IAKNTPKIKNLFEL
+438 IAKNTHRIKNLFEL

-489 FNFKNDLVTKTQK
+489 FNSNNDVVTKTQK

-543 VQVISNQVVLA
+543 VQVISNEVVLA

-568 EIMRNMEEVYRKTG
+568 EIIRNIEEVYRKTG
-582 VFGQEEFLSEKK
+582 VFEQEELLSEKK
-594 IFSHANKLTASRKKL
+594 IFSHANKLKASRKKL

-622 IGLKVDDEDF
+622 KGLKVDDSDF
-632 KNVTHLSSKLDGA
+632 KRVTELSSKLDGA
-645 AKLFAFSA
+645 AKLFAFSS

-672 NATFATLLAL
+672 NAAFATLLAF
-682 TEKVAPGSE
+682 TEKVAPDSE

-711 ATGATFSSGW
+711 ATGATFSSSW

-743 VANTHEAKYKGDEID
+743 VANAHEAKYKGDEID

-768 SVLMAI
+768 SALMAL
-774 SQTALGTALTM
+774 SPTTLGTALTM

-821 SLFKKSDMELW
+821 ALFKKSDMELW

-839 GSDNYWGQPEG
+839 GSDNYWGEAVG
-850 AYNWSESR
+850 AYNWSIGR
-858 PKDFKLDTFDKSKEL
+858 PKDFSKYIFEASSNML
-873 VSNKNIYNYYKVE
+873 QNKNIYSYYKIE

-935 NAFKVKTSPQIHFND
+935 KAFWVRTKPQIHFND

-962 WQIVDTLTGESGPI
+962 WQIVDMLTGESGFI
-976 DERDIV
+976 DESDIIN
-982 SLEIKATLP
+982 LEIKATLP
-991 RHDHASENI
+991 RYDQASENI
-1000 ESDLHTLNMVGK
+1000 ESDLHTLNMAGK

>member
-30 PTRWTLT
+30 PTRLTLT
-37 DGAFEKIKNTGTIP
+37 DKAFEKIRTEGTAP
-51 TPPKGIAEMNSDY
+51 VMPKGIPTAGDDY
-64 DLRRLRDGY
+64 ELRRLRTGY
-73 IYILATKAECQKFKI
+73 VYILAAKAECKNFEI
-88 TTEASNGE
+88 TWEAENGN
-96 AWYIYDCNSDGDKQT
+96 AWYIYTCYNNDKGTDLSQ
-111 FHKWSKNFFEK
+111 WSRFEI
-122 WVKEQSEKD
+122 EDIIEAEKP
-131 TSEKDTSEKD
+131 
-141 ISEKDISQNDTS
+141 QNDVSTTQEAT
-153 NKVNED
+153 NTETEEKKP
-159 NSQQLE
+159 E
-165 QNNNVDLATRE
+165 QYADVDTVSAKPGLNTE
-176 APQLAEI
+176 
-183 EQVNVAGKRYTAFIE
+183 YIE
-198 LNKAIETA
+198 LNRAIETA

-214 LPYELLQAIERDPLV
+214 LPYSLLKELEKDDVLRKV
-229 KMFWMKK
+229 WMKK
-236 IPTNAPSSLT
+236 IQTNEASDSTAKLSKIESVASDYLPSAQFIPNVL
-246 LDIKTTEN
+246 
-254 IVNDFASKTKYVRDY
+254 
-269 TSNLYRNHPIGK
+269 SNLYRFAKVGK
-281 LRSWKE
+281 SGLW
-287 QLQKIT
+287 QLHLAQLA
-293 HSEGVVVALD
+293 SSDGVIVALD

-543 VQVISNQVVLA
+543 VQVISNEVVLA

-582 VFGQEEFLSEKK
+582 VFGQEELLSEKK
-594 IFSHANKLTASRKKL
+594 IFSHANKLKASRKKL

-790 ANVALAGTALRIV
+790 ANMALAGTALRIV

-935 NAFKVKTSPQIHFND
+935 NAFRVKTSPQIHFND

-1000 ESDLHTLNMVGK
+1000 ESDLHTLNMAGK

>member
-1 MANKEQDYKP
+1 MANKEQDYAP

-18 ATKPCQ
+18 VTKQCQ

-30 PTRWTLT
+30 PTRWALT
-37 DGAFEKIKNTGTIP
+37 DSAFEKIKNTGTTP
-51 TPPKGIAEMNSDY
+51 TYPKEIAEMNSDY

-73 IYILATKAECQKFKI
+73 IYILADKAECEEMNI
-88 TTEASNGE
+88 TAEATNGE
-96 AWYIYDCNSDGDKQT
+96 AWYIYESHSDDDAQV
-111 FHKWSKNFFEK
+111 FARWSKDNFNQ
-122 WVKEQSEKD
+122 WIKEQSEKG
-131 TSEKDTSEKD
+131 TP
-141 ISEKDISQNDTS
+141 QNDAS
-153 NKVNED
+153 NEVKED
-159 NSQQLE
+159 NSQQVE
-165 QNNNVDLATRE
+165 ENNNEENTNEEEATKE
-176 APQLAEI
+176 KPMQAELKEVHVI
-183 EQVNVAGKRYTAFIE
+183 GMRAKSFIE
-198 LNKAIETA
+198 LNRAIETA

-236 IPTNAPSSLT
+236 IPTNAPSGLT

-254 IVNDFASKTKYVRDY
+254 IVNDFASITNYVRNY
-269 TSNLYRNHPIGK
+269 ASNLYRSHPIGK
-281 LRSWKE
+281 LSAWKE

-293 HSEGVVVALD
+293 NSEGVVVTLD

-319 DDKRQEVLAK
+319 DDKRQEVLSK

-340 DAHVT
+340 DAHVA
-345 QLQKAENSKRR
+345 QLQMAENSKRR
-356 RNVSPYLPYNK
+356 RAVSQYVPYDK
-367 KMDMTIEKAYATLD
+367 KMDMTIAGAYATLN
-381 IDDSHLDNSEDSIV
+381 IDDSHLNNSEDSII
-395 EMLKNELGIAQ
+395 EILKNELGIAQ

-438 IAKNTPKIKNLFEL
+438 IAKNTHRIKNLFEL

-489 FNFKNDLVTKTQK
+489 FNSNNDVVTKTQK
-502 EILTKAA
+502 EILIKAA

-543 VQVISNQVVLA
+543 VQVISNEVVLA

-568 EIMRNMEEVYRKTG
+568 EIIRNIEEVYRKTG
-582 VFGQEEFLSEKK
+582 VFGQEELLSEKK
-594 IFSHANKLTASRKKL
+594 IFSHANKLKASRKKL
-609 TTEELIPVRTELP
+609 STEELIPVRTELP
-622 IGLKVDDEDF
+622 KGLKVDDSDF
-632 KNVTHLSSKLDGA
+632 KRVTELSSKLDGA

-672 NATFATLLAL
+672 NAAFATLLAF
-682 TEKVAPGSE
+682 TEKVAPDSE

-711 ATGATFSSGW
+711 ATGATFSSSW

-743 VANTHEAKYKGDEID
+743 VVNAHEAKYKGDEID

-768 SVLMAI
+768 SALMAL
-774 SQTALGTALTM
+774 SPATLGKALTM

-821 SLFKKSDMELW
+821 ALFKKSDMELW

-839 GSDNYWGQPEG
+839 DSDNYWGEAED

-899 EVIDKHHIRMIH
+899 EVIDKHHILVTH
-911 PNITNLAIAQ
+911 PNINTLETAQ
-921 GISISHKAIINRTG
+921 KIRINYKSITIRRSP
-935 NAFKVKTSPQIHFND
+935 FLEVYSEPQIIFDENQ
-950 SEPGQAILYFPN
+950 SGQAILYFKD
-962 WQIVDTLTGESGPI
+962 WSIRDSLSGNPLLVNANEI
-976 DERDIV
+976 ERLKLQV
-982 SLEIKATLP
+982 SIPRYNQAT
-991 RHDHASENI
+991 ENI
-1000 ESDLHTLNMVGK
+1000 TSDTTILDIKGK

>member
-1 MANKEQDYKP
+1 MANKEQDYEP

-18 ATKPCQ
+18 VTKQCQ

-30 PTRWTLT
+30 PTRWALT
-37 DGAFEKIKNTGTIP
+37 DSAFEKIKNTGTTP
-51 TPPKGIAEMNSDY
+51 TYPKEIAEMNSDY

-111 FHKWSKNFFEK
+111 FHKWSKNFFEQ

-131 TSEKDTSEKD
+131 TSEKD
-141 ISEKDISQNDTS
+141 ISQNDTS
-153 NKVNED
+153 NKVKED
-159 NSQQLE
+159 NSQQFE
-165 QNNNVDLATRE
+165 KNNNEELATRE
-176 APQLAEI
+176 APQQAEI
-183 EQVNVAGKRYTAFIE
+183 PEVNVIGTRRTAFIE
-198 LNKAIETA
+198 LNRAIETA

-356 RNVSPYLPYNK
+356 RSVSPYVPYDA
-367 KMDMTIEKAYATLD
+367 KMDMTIEKVYAQLN
-381 IDDSHLDNSEDSIV
+381 IQDSHLNNSEDSIV
-395 EMLKNELGIAQ
+395 EILKKELGITQ
-406 PINGVNTIN
+406 TIHGVNTIN

-425 AHIDNVVHSICDH
+425 THIDNVVHSICDH
-438 IAKNTPKIKNLFEL
+438 IAKNTQQIKNLFEL

-489 FNFKNDLVTKTQK
+489 FNFNNDVVTKTQK
-502 EILTKAA
+502 QVVAKIA

-543 VQVISNQVVLA
+543 VQVISNEVVLA

-594 IFSHANKLTASRKKL
+594 IFSHSNKLKASRKKL
-609 TTEELIPVRTELP
+609 TTEELIPIRTELP
-622 IGLKVDDEDF
+622 KGLKVDDSDF
-632 KNVTHLSSKLDGA
+632 KRVTELSSKLDGA

-667 GRWAN
+667 GQWAN

-682 TEKVAPGSE
+682 TEKVAPNSN
-691 LGFEFRQVAGQRMS
+691 LGFEFKQVAGQRMS

-711 ATGATFSSGW
+711 ATGATFSSSW

-743 VANTHEAKYKGDEID
+743 VANAHEAKYKGDEID

-768 SVLMAI
+768 SALMAL
-774 SQTALGTALTM
+774 SPVTLGTALTM

-815 LIGIGL
+815 LIGVGL
-821 SLFKKSDMELW
+821 ALFKKTDMELW

-839 GSDNYWGQPEG
+839 DSDNYWGEAVG
-850 AYNWSESR
+850 AYDWSEPR
-858 PKDFKLDTFDKSKEL
+858 DELFKENIFDHSIFNNQGTTEF
-873 VSNKNIYNYYKVE
+873 NYYKLE
-886 MQRLFSITEKIKF
+886 MQRLFAITEKIKF
-899 EVIDKHHIRMIH
+899 EVIDKHHIRITH
-911 PNITNLAIAQ
+911 PNITNLTIAKR
-921 GISISHKAIINRTG
+921 ISISHKAIINRTG
-935 NAFKVKTSPQIHFND
+935 KAFWVKTSPQIHFND

-962 WQIVDTLTGESGPI
+962 WRIVDMLTGESGFI
-976 DERDIV
+976 DESDIV

-991 RHDHASENI
+991 RYDQASENI
-1000 ESDLHTLNMVGK
+1000 ESDLHTLNMAGK

>member
-1 MANKEQDYKP
+1 MANKEQDYAP

-18 ATKPCQ
+18 VTKQCQ

-30 PTRWTLT
+30 PTRWALT
-37 DGAFEKIKNTGTIP
+37 DSAFEKIKNTGTTP
-51 TPPKGIAEMNSDY
+51 TYPKEIAEMNSDY

-73 IYILATKAECQKFKI
+73 IYILADKAECEEMNI
-88 TTEASNGE
+88 TAEATNGE
-96 AWYIYDCNSDGDKQT
+96 AWYIYESHSDDDAQV
-111 FHKWSKNFFEK
+111 FARWSKDNFNQ
-122 WVKEQSEKD
+122 WIKEQSEKG
-131 TSEKDTSEKD
+131 TP
-141 ISEKDISQNDTS
+141 QNDAS
-153 NKVNED
+153 NEVKED
-159 NSQQLE
+159 NSQQVE
-165 QNNNVDLATRE
+165 ENNNEENTNEEEATKE
-176 APQLAEI
+176 KPMQAELKEVHVI
-183 EQVNVAGKRYTAFIE
+183 GMRAKSFIE
-198 LNKAIETA
+198 LNRAIETA

-254 IVNDFASKTKYVRDY
+254 IVNDFASTTNYVRDY
-269 TSNLYRNHPIGK
+269 VSNLYRSQPIGK
-281 LRSWKE
+281 LSAWEE
-287 QLQKIT
+287 QLKKIT
-293 HSEGVVVALD
+293 NSEGVIVALD

-319 DDKRQEVLAK
+319 DDKRQEVLSK

-340 DAHVT
+340 DAHVA
-345 QLQKAENSKRR
+345 QLQMAENSKRR
-356 RNVSPYLPYNK
+356 RAVSQYVPYDK
-367 KMDMTIEKAYATLD
+367 KMDMTIAGAYATLN
-381 IDDSHLDNSEDSIV
+381 IDDSHLNNSEDSII
-395 EMLKNELGIAQ
+395 EILKNELGIAQ

-425 AHIDNVVHSICDH
+425 THIDNVVHSICDH
-438 IAKNTPKIKNLFEL
+438 IAKNTHRIKNLFEL

-489 FNFKNDLVTKTQK
+489 FNSNNDVVTKTQK

-543 VQVISNQVVLA
+543 VQVISNEVVLA

-568 EIMRNMEEVYRKTG
+568 EIIRNIEEVYRKTG
-582 VFGQEEFLSEKK
+582 VFGQEELLSEKK
-594 IFSHANKLTASRKKL
+594 IFSHANKLKASRKKL

-622 IGLKVDDEDF
+622 KGLKVDDSDF
-632 KNVTHLSSKLDGA
+632 KRVTELSSKLDGA

-672 NATFATLLAL
+672 NAAFATLLAF
-682 TEKVAPGSE
+682 TEKVAPDSE

-743 VANTHEAKYKGDEID
+743 VANAHEAKYKGDEID

-768 SVLMAI
+768 SALMAL
-774 SQTALGTALTM
+774 SPATLGTALTM

-821 SLFKKSDMELW
+821 ALFKKSDMELW

-839 GSDNYWGQPEG
+839 DSDNYWGEAED

-899 EVIDKHHIRMIH
+899 EVIDKHHILVTH
-911 PNITNLAIAQ
+911 PNINTLETAQ
-921 GISISHKAIINRTG
+921 KIRINYKSITIRRSP
-935 NAFKVKTSPQIHFND
+935 FLEVYSEPQIIFDENQ
-950 SEPGQAILYFPN
+950 SGQAILYFKD
-962 WQIVDTLTGESGPI
+962 WSIRDSLSGNPLLVNANEI
-976 DERDIV
+976 ERLKLQV
-982 SLEIKATLP
+982 SIPRYNQAT
-991 RHDHASENI
+991 ENI
-1000 ESDLHTLNMVGK
+1000 TSDTTILDIKGK

>member
-1 MANKEQDYKP
+1 MANKEQDYAP

-18 ATKPCQ
+18 VTKQCQ

-30 PTRWTLT
+30 PTRWALT
-37 DGAFEKIKNTGTIP
+37 DSAFEKIKNTGTTP
-51 TPPKGIAEMNSDY
+51 TYPKEIAEMNSDY

-73 IYILATKAECQKFKI
+73 IYILADKAECEEMNI
-88 TTEASNGE
+88 TAEATNGE
-96 AWYIYDCNSDGDKQT
+96 AWYIYESHSDDDAQV
-111 FHKWSKNFFEK
+111 FARWSKDNFNQ
-122 WVKEQSEKD
+122 WIKEQSEKG
-131 TSEKDTSEKD
+131 TP
-141 ISEKDISQNDTS
+141 QNDAS
-153 NKVNED
+153 NEVKED
-159 NSQQLE
+159 NSQQVE
-165 QNNNVDLATRE
+165 ENNNEENTNEEEATKE
-176 APQLAEI
+176 KPMQAELKEVHVI
-183 EQVNVAGKRYTAFIE
+183 GMRAKSFIE
-198 LNKAIETA
+198 LNRAIETA

-236 IPTNAPSSLT
+236 IPTNAPSGLT

-254 IVNDFASKTKYVRDY
+254 IVNDFASITNYVRNY
-269 TSNLYRNHPIGK
+269 ASNLYRSHPIGK
-281 LRSWKE
+281 LSAWKE

-293 HSEGVVVALD
+293 NSEGVVVTLD

-319 DDKRQEVLAK
+319 DDKRQEVLSK

-340 DAHVT
+340 DAHVA
-345 QLQKAENSKRR
+345 QLQMAENSKRR
-356 RNVSPYLPYNK
+356 RAVSQYVPYDK
-367 KMDMTIEKAYATLD
+367 KMDMTIAGAYATLN
-381 IDDSHLDNSEDSIV
+381 IDESHLNNSEDSII
-395 EMLKNELGIAQ
+395 EILKNELGIAQ

-438 IAKNTPKIKNLFEL
+438 IAKNTHRIKNLFEL

-489 FNFKNDLVTKTQK
+489 FNSNNDVVTKTQK
-502 EILTKAA
+502 EILIKAA

-543 VQVISNQVVLA
+543 VQVISNEVVLA

-568 EIMRNMEEVYRKTG
+568 EIIRNIEEVYRKTG
-582 VFGQEEFLSEKK
+582 VFGQEELLSEKK
-594 IFSHANKLTASRKKL
+594 IFSHANKLKASRKKL
-609 TTEELIPVRTELP
+609 STEELIPVRTELP
-622 IGLKVDDEDF
+622 KGLKVDDSDF
-632 KNVTHLSSKLDGA
+632 KRVTELSSKLDGA

-672 NATFATLLAL
+672 NAAFATLLAF
-682 TEKVAPGSE
+682 TEKVAPDSE

-711 ATGATFSSGW
+711 ATGATFSSSW

-743 VANTHEAKYKGDEID
+743 VANAHEAKYKGDEID

-768 SVLMAI
+768 SALMAL
-774 SQTALGTALTM
+774 SPATLGKALTM

-821 SLFKKSDMELW
+821 ALFKKSDMELW

-839 GSDNYWGQPEG
+839 DSDNYWGEAED

-899 EVIDKHHIRMIH
+899 EVIDKHHILVTH
-911 PNITNLAIAQ
+911 PNINTLETAQ
-921 GISISHKAIINRTG
+921 KIRINYKSITIRRSP
-935 NAFKVKTSPQIHFND
+935 FLEVYSEPQIIFDENQ
-950 SEPGQAILYFPN
+950 SGQAILYFKD
-962 WQIVDTLTGESGPI
+962 WSIRDSLSGNPLLVNANEI
-976 DERDIV
+976 ERLKLQV
-982 SLEIKATLP
+982 SIPRYNQAT
-991 RHDHASENI
+991 ENI
-1000 ESDLHTLNMVGK
+1000 TSDTTILDIKGK

>member
-1 MANKEQDYKP
+1 MANKEQDYAP

-18 ATKPCQ
+18 VTKQCQ

-30 PTRWTLT
+30 PTRWALT
-37 DGAFEKIKNTGTIP
+37 DSAFEKIKNTGTTP
-51 TPPKGIAEMNSDY
+51 TYPKEIAEMNSDY

-73 IYILATKAECQKFKI
+73 IYILADKAECEEMNI
-88 TTEASNGE
+88 TAEATNGE
-96 AWYIYDCNSDGDKQT
+96 AWYIYESHSDDDAQV
-111 FHKWSKNFFEK
+111 FARWSKDNFNQ
-122 WVKEQSEKD
+122 WIKEQSEKG
-131 TSEKDTSEKD
+131 TP
-141 ISEKDISQNDTS
+141 QNDAS
-153 NKVNED
+153 NEVKED
-159 NSQQLE
+159 NSQQVE
-165 QNNNVDLATRE
+165 ENNNEENTNEEEATKE
-176 APQLAEI
+176 KPMQAELKEVHVI
-183 EQVNVAGKRYTAFIE
+183 GMRAKSFIE
-198 LNKAIETA
+198 LNRAIETA

-254 IVNDFASKTKYVRDY
+254 IVNDFASTTNYVRDY
-269 TSNLYRNHPIGK
+269 VSNLYRSQPIGK
-281 LRSWKE
+281 LSAWEE
-287 QLQKIT
+287 QLKKIT
-293 HSEGVVVALD
+293 NSEGVIVALD

-319 DDKRQEVLAK
+319 DDKRQEVLSK

-340 DAHVT
+340 DAHVA
-345 QLQKAENSKRR
+345 QLQMAENSKRR
-356 RNVSPYLPYNK
+356 RAVSQYVPYDK
-367 KMDMTIEKAYATLD
+367 KMDMTIAGAYATLN
-381 IDDSHLDNSEDSIV
+381 IDDSHLNNSEDSII
-395 EMLKNELGIAQ
+395 EILKNELGIAQ

-438 IAKNTPKIKNLFEL
+438 IAKNTHRIKNLFEL

-489 FNFKNDLVTKTQK
+489 FNSNNDVVTKTQK

-543 VQVISNQVVLA
+543 VQVISNEVVLA

-568 EIMRNMEEVYRKTG
+568 EIIRNIEEVYRKTG
-582 VFGQEEFLSEKK
+582 VFGQEELLSEKK
-594 IFSHANKLTASRKKL
+594 IFSHANKLKASRKKL

-622 IGLKVDDEDF
+622 KGLKVDDSDF
-632 KNVTHLSSKLDGA
+632 KRVTELSSKLDGA

-672 NATFATLLAL
+672 NAAFATLLAF
-682 TEKVAPGSE
+682 TEKVAPDSE

-743 VANTHEAKYKGDEID
+743 VANAHEAKYKGDEID

-768 SVLMAI
+768 SALMAL
-774 SQTALGTALTM
+774 SPATLGTALTM

-821 SLFKKSDMELW
+821 ALFKKSDMELW

-839 GSDNYWGQPEG
+839 DSDNYWGEAED

-899 EVIDKHHIRMIH
+899 EVIDKHHILVTH
-911 PNITNLAIAQ
+911 PNINTLETAQ
-921 GISISHKAIINRTG
+921 KIRINYKSITIRRSP
-935 NAFKVKTSPQIHFND
+935 FLEVYSEPQIIFDENQ
-950 SEPGQAILYFPN
+950 SGQAILYFKD
-962 WQIVDTLTGESGPI
+962 WSIRDSLSGNPLLVNANEI
-976 DERDIV
+976 ERLKLQV
-982 SLEIKATLP
+982 SIPRYNQAT
-991 RHDHASENI
+991 ENI
-1000 ESDLHTLNMVGK
+1000 TSDTTILDIKGK

>member
-1 MANKEQDYKP
+1 MANKEQDYAP

-18 ATKPCQ
+18 VTKQCQ

-30 PTRWTLT
+30 PTRWALT
-37 DGAFEKIKNTGTIP
+37 DSAFEKIKNTGTTP
-51 TPPKGIAEMNSDY
+51 TYPKEIAEMNSDY

-73 IYILATKAECQKFKI
+73 IYILADKAECEEMNI
-88 TTEASNGE
+88 TAEATNGE
-96 AWYIYDCNSDGDKQT
+96 AWYIYESHSDDDAQV
-111 FHKWSKNFFEK
+111 FARWSKDNFNQ
-122 WVKEQSEKD
+122 WIKEQSEKG
-131 TSEKDTSEKD
+131 TP
-141 ISEKDISQNDTS
+141 QNDAS
-153 NKVNED
+153 NEVKED
-159 NSQQLE
+159 NSQQVE
-165 QNNNVDLATRE
+165 ENNNEENTNEEEATKE
-176 APQLAEI
+176 KPMQAELKEVHVI
-183 EQVNVAGKRYTAFIE
+183 GMRAKSFIE
-198 LNKAIETA
+198 LNRAIETA

-254 IVNDFASKTKYVRDY
+254 IVNDFASTTNYVRDY
-269 TSNLYRNHPIGK
+269 VSNLYRSQPIGK
-281 LRSWKE
+281 LSAWEE
-287 QLQKIT
+287 QLKKIT
-293 HSEGVVVALD
+293 NSEGVIVALD

-319 DDKRQEVLAK
+319 DDKRQEVLSK

-340 DAHVT
+340 DAHVA
-345 QLQKAENSKRR
+345 QLQMAENSKRR
-356 RNVSPYLPYNK
+356 RAVSQYVPYDK
-367 KMDMTIEKAYATLD
+367 KMDMTIAGAYATLN
-381 IDDSHLDNSEDSIV
+381 IDDSHLNNSEDSII
-395 EMLKNELGIAQ
+395 EILKNELGIAQ

-438 IAKNTPKIKNLFEL
+438 IAKNTHRIKNLFEL

-489 FNFKNDLVTKTQK
+489 FNSNNDVVTKTQK

-543 VQVISNQVVLA
+543 VQVISNEVVLA

-568 EIMRNMEEVYRKTG
+568 EIIRNIEEVYRKTG
-582 VFGQEEFLSEKK
+582 VFGQAELLSEKK
-594 IFSHANKLTASRKKL
+594 IFSHANKLKASRKKL

-622 IGLKVDDEDF
+622 KGLKVDDSDF
-632 KNVTHLSSKLDGA
+632 KRVTELSSKLDGA

-729 NFGTALAGIGVLVE
+729 NFGTALAGIGVFVE
-743 VANTHEAKYKGDEID
+743 VANAHEAKYKGDEID

-768 SVLMAI
+768 SALMAL
-774 SQTALGTALTM
+774 SPATLGTALTM

-790 ANVALAGTALRIV
+790 ANVAFAGAALRI
-803 ALALPYVGAILL
+803 AAIALPYVGAILL
-815 LIGIGL
+815 LIGVGL
-821 SLFKKSDMELW
+821 ALFKKSDMELW

-839 GSDNYWGQPEG
+839 DSDNYWGEAVG
-850 AYNWSESR
+850 AYGWSNTRDE
-858 PKDFKLDTFDKSKEL
+858 KMLDQLNKSIINSKESKIL
-873 VSNKNIYNYYKVE
+873 KSYKIE
-886 MQRLFSITEKIKF
+886 IQRLFSITEKIKF
-899 EVIDKHHIRMIH
+899 EVIDKHHICVLH

-935 NAFKVKTSPQIHFND
+935 KAFWVRTKPQIHFND

-962 WQIVDTLTGESGPI
+962 WQIVDMLTGESGFI

-991 RHDHASENI
+991 RYNHASENI
-1000 ESDLHTLNMVGK
+1000 ESDLHTLNMAGK

>member
-1 MANKEQDYKP
+1 MANKEQDYEP

-18 ATKPCQ
+18 VTKQCQ

-30 PTRWTLT
+30 PTRWALT
-37 DGAFEKIKNTGTIP
+37 DSAFEKIKNTGTIP

-111 FHKWSKNFFEK
+111 FHKWSKNFFEQ

-131 TSEKDTSEKD
+131 TSEKD
-141 ISEKDISQNDTS
+141 ISQNDTS
-153 NKVNED
+153 NEVKED
-159 NSQQLE
+159 NSQQFE
-165 QNNNVDLATRE
+165 KNNNEELATRE
-176 APQLAEI
+176 APQQAEI
-183 EQVNVAGKRYTAFIE
+183 PEVNVIGTRRTAFIE
-198 LNKAIETA
+198 LNRAIETA

-254 IVNDFASKTKYVRDY
+254 IVNDFASITNYVRNY
-269 TSNLYRNHPIGK
+269 ASNLYRSHPIGK
-281 LRSWKE
+281 LRAWKE

-293 HSEGVVVALD
+293 NSEGVVVALD

-319 DDKRQEVLAK
+319 DDKRQEVLSK

-340 DAHVT
+340 DAHVA
-345 QLQKAENSKRR
+345 QLQMAENSKRR
-356 RNVSPYLPYNK
+356 RAVSQYVPYDK
-367 KMDMTIEKAYATLD
+367 KMDMTIAGAYATLN
-381 IDDSHLDNSEDSIV
+381 IDDSHLNNSEDSII
-395 EMLKNELGIAQ
+395 EILKNELGIAQ

-438 IAKNTPKIKNLFEL
+438 IAKNTHRIKNLFEL

-489 FNFKNDLVTKTQK
+489 FNSNNDVVTKTQK
-502 EILTKAA
+502 EILAKAA

-543 VQVISNQVVLA
+543 VQVISNEVVLA

-594 IFSHANKLTASRKKL
+594 IFSHANKLKASRKKL

-729 NFGTALAGIGVLVE
+729 NFGTALAGIGVFVE
-743 VANTHEAKYKGDEID
+743 VANAHEAKYKGDEID

-768 SVLMAI
+768 SALMAL
-774 SQTALGTALTM
+774 SPATLGTALTM

-790 ANVALAGTALRIV
+790 ANVAFAGAALRI
-803 ALALPYVGAILL
+803 AAIALPYVGAILL
-815 LIGIGL
+815 LIGVGL
-821 SLFKKSDMELW
+821 ALFKKSDMELW

-839 GSDNYWGQPEG
+839 DSDNYWGEAVG
-850 AYNWSESR
+850 AYGWTDRREKGSLF
-858 PKDFKLDTFDKSKEL
+858 KDQFNHSKFSNSLTQREYIFYTLEL
-873 VSNKNIYNYYKVE
+873 
-886 MQRLFSITEKIKF
+886 QRLFSITEKIKF
-899 EVIDKHHIRMIH
+899 EVIDKHHILVMH
-911 PNITNLAIAQ
+911 PNINTSDTAQ
-921 GISISHKAIINRTG
+921 KLKITHKSITIRRSP
-935 NAFKVKTSPQIHFND
+935 FLEVYSEPQIIFDENR
-950 SEPGQAILYFPN
+950 SGQAILYFKDWSISDSLSGNPLLVN
-962 WQIVDTLTGESGPI
+962 ANEIERLKLQVSIPRYNQATEDITSDTTIL
-976 DERDIV
+976 DI
-982 SLEIKATLP
+982 K
-991 RHDHASENI
+991 
-1000 ESDLHTLNMVGK
+1000 GK

>member
-1 MANKEQDYKP
+1 MANKEQDYAP

-18 ATKPCQ
+18 VTKQCQ

-30 PTRWTLT
+30 PTRWALT
-37 DGAFEKIKNTGTIP
+37 DSAFEKIKNTGTTP
-51 TPPKGIAEMNSDY
+51 TYPKEIAEMNSDY

-73 IYILATKAECQKFKI
+73 IYILADKAECEEMNI
-88 TTEASNGE
+88 TAEATNGE
-96 AWYIYDCNSDGDKQT
+96 AWYIYESHSDDDAQV
-111 FHKWSKNFFEK
+111 FARWSKDNFNQ
-122 WVKEQSEKD
+122 WIKEQSEKG
-131 TSEKDTSEKD
+131 TP
-141 ISEKDISQNDTS
+141 QNDAS
-153 NKVNED
+153 NEVKED
-159 NSQQLE
+159 NSQQVE
-165 QNNNVDLATRE
+165 ENNNEENTNEEEATKE
-176 APQLAEI
+176 KPMQAELKEVHVI
-183 EQVNVAGKRYTAFIE
+183 GMRAKSFIE
-198 LNKAIETA
+198 LNRAIETA

-236 IPTNAPSSLT
+236 IPTNAPSGLT

-254 IVNDFASKTKYVRDY
+254 IVNDFASITNYVRNY
-269 TSNLYRNHPIGK
+269 ASNLYRSHPIGK
-281 LRSWKE
+281 LSAWKE

-293 HSEGVVVALD
+293 NSEGVVVTLD

-319 DDKRQEVLAK
+319 DDKRQEVLSK

-340 DAHVT
+340 DAHVA
-345 QLQKAENSKRR
+345 QLQMAENSKRR
-356 RNVSPYLPYNK
+356 RAVSQYVPYDK
-367 KMDMTIEKAYATLD
+367 KMDMTIAGAYATLN
-381 IDDSHLDNSEDSIV
+381 IDDSHLNNSEDSII
-395 EMLKNELGIAQ
+395 EILKNELGIAQ

-438 IAKNTPKIKNLFEL
+438 IAKNTHRIKNLFEL

-489 FNFKNDLVTKTQK
+489 FNSNNDVVTKTQK
-502 EILTKAA
+502 EILIKAA

-543 VQVISNQVVLA
+543 VQVISNEVVLA

-568 EIMRNMEEVYRKTG
+568 EIIRNIEEVYRKTG
-582 VFGQEEFLSEKK
+582 VFGQEELLSEKK
-594 IFSHANKLTASRKKL
+594 IFSHANKLKASRKKL
-609 TTEELIPVRTELP
+609 STEELIPVRTELP
-622 IGLKVDDEDF
+622 KGLKVDDSDF
-632 KNVTHLSSKLDGA
+632 KRVTELSSKLDGA
-645 AKLFAFSA
+645 AKLSAFSA

-672 NATFATLLAL
+672 NAAFATLLAF
-682 TEKVAPGSE
+682 TEKVAPDSE

-711 ATGATFSSGW
+711 ATGATFSSSW

-743 VANTHEAKYKGDEID
+743 VANAHEAKYKGDEID

-768 SVLMAI
+768 SALMAL
-774 SQTALGTALTM
+774 SPATLGKALTM

-821 SLFKKSDMELW
+821 ALFKKSDMELW

-839 GSDNYWGQPEG
+839 DSDNYWGEAED

-899 EVIDKHHIRMIH
+899 EVIDKHHILVTH
-911 PNITNLAIAQ
+911 PNINTLETAQ
-921 GISISHKAIINRTG
+921 KIRINYKSITIRRSP
-935 NAFKVKTSPQIHFND
+935 FLEVYSEPQIIFDENQ
-950 SEPGQAILYFPN
+950 SGQAILYFKD
-962 WQIVDTLTGESGPI
+962 WSIRDSLSGNPLLVNANEI
-976 DERDIV
+976 ERLKLQV
-982 SLEIKATLP
+982 SIPRYNQAT
-991 RHDHASENI
+991 ENI
-1000 ESDLHTLNMVGK
+1000 TSDTTILDIKGK

>member
-1 MANKEQDYKP
+1 MANKEQDYAP

-18 ATKPCQ
+18 VTKQCQ

-30 PTRWTLT
+30 PTRWALT
-37 DGAFEKIKNTGTIP
+37 DSAFEKIKNTGTTP
-51 TPPKGIAEMNSDY
+51 TYPKEIAEMNSDY

-73 IYILATKAECQKFKI
+73 IYILADKAECEEMNI
-88 TTEASNGE
+88 TAEATNGE
-96 AWYIYDCNSDGDKQT
+96 AWYIYESHSDDDAQV
-111 FHKWSKNFFEK
+111 FARWSKDNFNQ
-122 WVKEQSEKD
+122 WIKEQSEKG
-131 TSEKDTSEKD
+131 TP
-141 ISEKDISQNDTS
+141 QNDAS
-153 NKVNED
+153 NEVKED
-159 NSQQLE
+159 NSQQVE
-165 QNNNVDLATRE
+165 ENNNEENTNEEEATKE
-176 APQLAEI
+176 KPMQAELKEVHVI
-183 EQVNVAGKRYTAFIE
+183 GMRAKSFIE
-198 LNKAIETA
+198 LNRAIETA

-254 IVNDFASKTKYVRDY
+254 IVNDFASTTNYVRDY
-269 TSNLYRNHPIGK
+269 VSNLYRSQPIGK
-281 LRSWKE
+281 LSAWEE
-287 QLQKIT
+287 QLKKIT
-293 HSEGVVVALD
+293 NSEGVIVALD

-319 DDKRQEVLAK
+319 DDKRQEVLSK

-340 DAHVT
+340 DAHVA
-345 QLQKAENSKRR
+345 QLQMAENSKRR
-356 RNVSPYLPYNK
+356 RAVSQYVPYDK
-367 KMDMTIEKAYATLD
+367 KMDMTIAGAYATLN
-381 IDDSHLDNSEDSIV
+381 IDDSHLNNSEDSII
-395 EMLKNELGIAQ
+395 EILKNELGIAQ

-438 IAKNTPKIKNLFEL
+438 IAKNTHRIKNLFEL

-489 FNFKNDLVTKTQK
+489 FNSNNDVVTKTQK

-543 VQVISNQVVLA
+543 VQVISNEVVLA

-568 EIMRNMEEVYRKTG
+568 EIIRNIEEVYRKTG
-582 VFGQEEFLSEKK
+582 VFGQAELLSEKK
-594 IFSHANKLTASRKKL
+594 IFSHANKLKASRKKL

-622 IGLKVDDEDF
+622 KGVKVDDSDF
-632 KNVTHLSSKLDGA
+632 KRVTELSSKLDGA

-672 NATFATLLAL
+672 NAAFATLLAF
-682 TEKVAPGSE
+682 TEKVAPDSE

-743 VANTHEAKYKGDEID
+743 VANAHEAKYKGDEID

-768 SVLMAI
+768 SALMAL
-774 SQTALGTALTM
+774 SPATLGTALTM

-821 SLFKKSDMELW
+821 ALFKKSDMELW

-839 GSDNYWGQPEG
+839 DSDNYWGEAED

-899 EVIDKHHIRMIH
+899 EVIDKHHILVTH
-911 PNITNLAIAQ
+911 PNINTKN
-921 GISISHKAIINRTG
+921 
-935 NAFKVKTSPQIHFND
+935 
-950 SEPGQAILYFPN
+950 
-962 WQIVDTLTGESGPI
+962 
-976 DERDIV
+976 
-982 SLEIKATLP
+982 
-991 RHDHASENI
+991 
-1000 ESDLHTLNMVGK
+1000 

>member
-1 MANKEQDYKP
+1 MANKEQDYEP

-18 ATKPCQ
+18 VTKQCQ

-30 PTRWTLT
+30 PTRWALT
-37 DGAFEKIKNTGTIP
+37 DSAFEKIKNTGTIP

-111 FHKWSKNFFEK
+111 FHKWSKNFFEQ

-131 TSEKDTSEKD
+131 TSEKD
-141 ISEKDISQNDTS
+141 ISQNDTS
-153 NKVNED
+153 NEVKED
-159 NSQQLE
+159 NSQQFE
-165 QNNNVDLATRE
+165 KNNNEELATRE
-176 APQLAEI
+176 APQQAEI
-183 EQVNVAGKRYTAFIE
+183 PEVNVIGTRRTAFIE
-198 LNKAIETA
+198 LNRAIETA

-254 IVNDFASKTKYVRDY
+254 IVNDFASTTNYVRDY
-269 TSNLYRNHPIGK
+269 ISNLYRSQPIGK
-281 LRSWKE
+281 LSAWKE
-287 QLQKIT
+287 QLKKIT
-293 HSEGVVVALD
+293 NSEGVIVALD

-319 DDKRQEVLAK
+319 DDKRQEVLSK

-340 DAHVT
+340 DAHVA
-345 QLQKAENSKRR
+345 QLQMAENSKRR
-356 RNVSPYLPYNK
+356 RAVSQYVPYDK
-367 KMDMTIEKAYATLD
+367 KMDMTIAGAYATLN
-381 IDDSHLDNSEDSIV
+381 IDDSHLNNSEDSII
-395 EMLKNELGIAQ
+395 EILKNELGITQ
-406 PINGVNTIN
+406 TINGVNTIN

-452 YEKNKSEPMASLCC
+452 YEKNKNDSMASLCS

-489 FNFKNDLVTKTQK
+489 FNSNNDVVTKTQK
-502 EILTKAA
+502 EILAKAA

-543 VQVISNQVVLA
+543 VQVISNEVVLA

-568 EIMRNMEEVYRKTG
+568 EIIRNIEEVYRKTG
-582 VFGQEEFLSEKK
+582 VFGQEELLSEKK
-594 IFSHANKLTASRKKL
+594 IFSHANKLKASRKKL

-622 IGLKVDDEDF
+622 KGLKVDDSDF
-632 KNVTHLSSKLDGA
+632 KRVTELSSKLDGA

-672 NATFATLLAL
+672 NAAFATLLAF
-682 TEKVAPGSE
+682 TEKVAPDSE

-729 NFGTALAGIGVLVE
+729 NFGTALAGIGVFVE
-743 VANTHEAKYKGDEID
+743 VANAHEAKYKGDEID

-768 SVLMAI
+768 SALMAL
-774 SQTALGTALTM
+774 SPATLGTALTM

-790 ANVALAGTALRIV
+790 ANVAFAGAALRI
-803 ALALPYVGAILL
+803 AAIALPYVGAILL
-815 LIGIGL
+815 LIGVGL
-821 SLFKKSDMELW
+821 ALFKKSDMELW

-839 GSDNYWGQPEG
+839 DSDNYWGEAVG
-850 AYNWSESR
+850 AYGWTDRREKGSLF
-858 PKDFKLDTFDKSKEL
+858 KDQFNHSKFSNSLTQREYIFYTLEL
-873 VSNKNIYNYYKVE
+873 
-886 MQRLFSITEKIKF
+886 QRLFSITEKIKF
-899 EVIDKHHIRMIH
+899 EVIDKHHILVMH
-911 PNITNLAIAQ
+911 PNINTSDTAQ
-921 GISISHKAIINRTG
+921 KLKITHKSITIRRSP
-935 NAFKVKTSPQIHFND
+935 FLEVYSEPQIIFDENR
-950 SEPGQAILYFPN
+950 SGQAILYFKDWSISDSLSGNPLLVN
-962 WQIVDTLTGESGPI
+962 ANEIERLKLQVSIPRYNQATEDITSDTTIL
-976 DERDIV
+976 DI
-982 SLEIKATLP
+982 K
-991 RHDHASENI
+991 
-1000 ESDLHTLNMVGK
+1000 GK

>member
-1 MANKEQDYKP
+1 MANKEQDYEP

-18 ATKPCQ
+18 VTKQCQ

-30 PTRWTLT
+30 PTRWALT
-37 DGAFEKIKNTGTIP
+37 DSAFEKIKNTGTTP
-51 TPPKGIAEMNSDY
+51 TYPKEIAEMNSDY

-111 FHKWSKNFFEK
+111 FHKWSKNFFEQ

-131 TSEKDTSEKD
+131 TSEKD
-141 ISEKDISQNDTS
+141 ISQNDTS
-153 NKVNED
+153 NKVKED
-159 NSQQLE
+159 NSQQFE
-165 QNNNVDLATRE
+165 KNNNEELATRE
-176 APQLAEI
+176 APQQAEI
-183 EQVNVAGKRYTAFIE
+183 PEVNVIGTRRTAFIE
-198 LNKAIETA
+198 LNRAIETA

-214 LPYELLQAIERDPLV
+214 LPYEILQAIERDPLV

-236 IPTNAPSSLT
+236 IPTNAPSGLT

-254 IVNDFASKTKYVRDY
+254 IVNDFASITNYVRNY
-269 TSNLYRNHPIGK
+269 ASNLYRSHPIGK
-281 LRSWKE
+281 LRAWKE

-293 HSEGVVVALD
+293 NSEGVVVALD

-319 DDKRQEVLAK
+319 DDKRQEVLSK

-340 DAHVT
+340 DAHVA
-345 QLQKAENSKRR
+345 QLQMAENSKRR
-356 RNVSPYLPYNK
+356 RAVSQYVPYDK
-367 KMDMTIEKAYATLD
+367 KMDMTIAGAYATLN
-381 IDDSHLDNSEDSIV
+381 IDDSHLNNSEDSII
-395 EMLKNELGIAQ
+395 EILKNELGITQ
-406 PINGVNTIN
+406 TINGVNTIN

-438 IAKNTPKIKNLFEL
+438 IAKNTHRIKNLFEL

-489 FNFKNDLVTKTQK
+489 FNSNNDVVTKTQK

-543 VQVISNQVVLA
+543 VQVISNEVVLA

-568 EIMRNMEEVYRKTG
+568 EIIRNIEEVYRKTG
-582 VFGQEEFLSEKK
+582 VFGQEELLSEKK
-594 IFSHANKLTASRKKL
+594 IFSHANKLKASRKKL

-622 IGLKVDDEDF
+622 KGLKVDDSDF
-632 KNVTHLSSKLDGA
+632 KRVTELSSKLDGA

-774 SQTALGTALTM
+774 SQTALGSALTM

-821 SLFKKSDMELW
+821 ALFKKSDMELW

-839 GSDNYWGQPEG
+839 DSDNYWGEAED

-899 EVIDKHHIRMIH
+899 EVIDKHHILVTH
-911 PNITNLAIAQ
+911 PNINTLETAQ
-921 GISISHKAIINRTG
+921 KIRINYKSITIRRSP
-935 NAFKVKTSPQIHFND
+935 FLEVYSEPQIIFDENQ
-950 SEPGQAILYFPN
+950 SGQAILYFKD
-962 WQIVDTLTGESGPI
+962 WSIRDSLSGNPLLVNANEI
-976 DERDIV
+976 ERLKLQV
-982 SLEIKATLP
+982 SIPRYNQAT
-991 RHDHASENI
+991 ENI
-1000 ESDLHTLNMVGK
+1000 TSDTTILDIKGK

>member
-1 MANKEQDYKP
+1 MANKEQDYEP

-18 ATKPCQ
+18 VTKQCQ

-30 PTRWTLT
+30 PTRWALT
-37 DGAFEKIKNTGTIP
+37 DSAFEKIKNTGTIP

-111 FHKWSKNFFEK
+111 FHKWSKNFFEQ
-122 WVKEQSEKD
+122 WVKEQ
-131 TSEKDTSEKD
+131 SEKDTSEKD

-153 NKVNED
+153 NEVKED
-159 NSQQLE
+159 NSQQFE
-165 QNNNVDLATRE
+165 KNNNEELATRE
-176 APQLAEI
+176 APQQAEI
-183 EQVNVAGKRYTAFIE
+183 PEVNVIGTRRTAFIE
-198 LNKAIETA
+198 LNRAIETA

-254 IVNDFASKTKYVRDY
+254 IVNDFASTTNYVRDY
-269 TSNLYRNHPIGK
+269 VSNLYRSQPIGK
-281 LRSWKE
+281 LSAWEE
-287 QLQKIT
+287 QLKKIT
-293 HSEGVVVALD
+293 NSEGVIVALD

-319 DDKRQEVLAK
+319 DDKRQEVLSK

-340 DAHVT
+340 DAHVA
-345 QLQKAENSKRR
+345 QLQMAENSKRR
-356 RNVSPYLPYNK
+356 RAVSQYVPYDK
-367 KMDMTIEKAYATLD
+367 KMDMTIAGAYATLN
-381 IDDSHLDNSEDSIV
+381 IDDSHLNNSEDSII
-395 EMLKNELGIAQ
+395 EILKNELGIAQ

-438 IAKNTPKIKNLFEL
+438 IAKNTHRIKNLFEL

-489 FNFKNDLVTKTQK
+489 FNSNNDVVTKTQK

-543 VQVISNQVVLA
+543 VQVISNEVVLA

-568 EIMRNMEEVYRKTG
+568 EIIRNIEEVYRKTG
-582 VFGQEEFLSEKK
+582 VFGQAELLSEKK
-594 IFSHANKLTASRKKL
+594 IFSHANKLKASRKKL

-622 IGLKVDDEDF
+622 KGLKVDDSDF
-632 KNVTHLSSKLDGA
+632 KRVTELSSKLDGA

-672 NATFATLLAL
+672 NAAFATLLAF
-682 TEKVAPGSE
+682 TEKVAPDSE

-721 QAARAGLF
+721 QAARVGLF

-743 VANTHEAKYKGDEID
+743 VANAHEAKYKGDEID

-768 SVLMAI
+768 SALMAL
-774 SQTALGTALTM
+774 SPATLGTALTM

-821 SLFKKSDMELW
+821 ALFKKSDMELW

-839 GSDNYWGQPEG
+839 DSDNYWGEAED

-899 EVIDKHHIRMIH
+899 EVIDKHHILVTH
-911 PNITNLAIAQ
+911 PNINTLETAQ
-921 GISISHKAIINRTG
+921 KIRINYKSITIRRSP
-935 NAFKVKTSPQIHFND
+935 FLEVYSEPQIIFDENQ
-950 SEPGQAILYFPN
+950 SGQAILYFKD
-962 WQIVDTLTGESGPI
+962 WSIRDSLSGNPLLVNANEI
-976 DERDIV
+976 ERLKLQV
-982 SLEIKATLP
+982 SIPRYNQAT
-991 RHDHASENI
+991 ENI
-1000 ESDLHTLNMVGK
+1000 TSDTTILDIKGK

>member
-30 PTRWTLT
+30 PTRLALT

-73 IYILATKAECQKFKI
+73 IYILATKAECEEMNI
-88 TTEASNGE
+88 TAEATNGE
-96 AWYIYDCNSDGDKQT
+96 AWYIYKSSSDDEAQV
-111 FHKWSKNFFEK
+111 FARWSKDYFNQ
-122 WVKEQSEKD
+122 WVKEQSEKG
-131 TSEKDTSEKD
+131 TP
-141 ISEKDISQNDTS
+141 QNDAS
-153 NKVNED
+153 NEVKED
-159 NSQQLE
+159 NSQQVE
-165 QNNNVDLATRE
+165 ENNNEGNTNEEDATKEKPMQAKLKTVHAIGTR
-176 APQLAEI
+176 A
-183 EQVNVAGKRYTAFIE
+183 KSFIE
-198 LNKAIETA
+198 LNRAIETA

-269 TSNLYRNHPIGK
+269 ASNLYRSHPIGK

-356 RNVSPYLPYNK
+356 RSVSPYVPYDA
-367 KMDMTIEKAYATLD
+367 KMDMTIEKVYAQLN
-381 IDDSHLDNSEDSIV
+381 IQDSHLNNSEDSIV
-395 EMLKNELGIAQ
+395 EILKKELGITQ

-425 AHIDNVVHSICDH
+425 THIDNVVHSICDH
-438 IAKNTPKIKNLFEL
+438 IAKNTQQIKNLFEL

-489 FNFKNDLVTKTQK
+489 FNFNNDVVTKTQK
-502 EILTKAA
+502 QVVAKIA

-543 VQVISNQVVLA
+543 VQVISNEVVLA

-594 IFSHANKLTASRKKL
+594 IFSHANKLKASRKKL

-667 GRWAN
+667 GQWAN

-682 TEKVAPGSE
+682 TEKVAPNSN
-691 LGFEFRQVAGQRMS
+691 LGFEFKQVAGQRMS

-743 VANTHEAKYKGDEID
+743 VANAHEAKYKGDEID

-768 SVLMAI
+768 SALMAL
-774 SQTALGTALTM
+774 SPATLGTALTM

-790 ANVALAGTALRIV
+790 ANVAFAGAALRI
-803 ALALPYVGAILL
+803 AAIALPYVGAILL
-815 LIGIGL
+815 LIGVGL
-821 SLFKKSDMELW
+821 ALFKKSDMELW

-839 GSDNYWGQPEG
+839 DSDNYWGEAVG
-850 AYNWSESR
+850 AYGWTDRREKGSLF
-858 PKDFKLDTFDKSKEL
+858 KDQFNHSKFSNSLTQREYIFYTLEL
-873 VSNKNIYNYYKVE
+873 
-886 MQRLFSITEKIKF
+886 QRLFSITEKIKF
-899 EVIDKHHIRMIH
+899 EVIDKHHILVMH
-911 PNITNLAIAQ
+911 PNINTSDTAQ
-921 GISISHKAIINRTG
+921 KLKITHKSITIRRSP
-935 NAFKVKTSPQIHFND
+935 FLEVYSEPQIIFDENR
-950 SEPGQAILYFPN
+950 SGQAILYFKDWSIRDSLSGNPLLVN
-962 WQIVDTLTGESGPI
+962 ADEMERLKLQVSIPRYNQATEDITSDTTIL
-976 DERDIV
+976 DI
-982 SLEIKATLP
+982 K
-991 RHDHASENI
+991 
-1000 ESDLHTLNMVGK
+1000 GK

>member
-1 MANKEQDYKP
+1 MANKEQDYAP

-18 ATKPCQ
+18 VTKQCQ

-30 PTRWTLT
+30 PTRWALT
-37 DGAFEKIKNTGTIP
+37 DSAFEKIKNTGTTP
-51 TPPKGIAEMNSDY
+51 TYPKEIAEMNSDY

-73 IYILATKAECQKFKI
+73 IYILADKAECEEMNI
-88 TTEASNGE
+88 TAEATNGE
-96 AWYIYDCNSDGDKQT
+96 AWYIYESHSDDDAQV
-111 FHKWSKNFFEK
+111 FARWSKDNFNQ
-122 WVKEQSEKD
+122 WIKEQSEKG
-131 TSEKDTSEKD
+131 TP
-141 ISEKDISQNDTS
+141 QNDAS
-153 NKVNED
+153 NEVKED
-159 NSQQLE
+159 NSQQVE
-165 QNNNVDLATRE
+165 ENNNEENTNEEEATKE
-176 APQLAEI
+176 KPMQAELKEVHVI
-183 EQVNVAGKRYTAFIE
+183 GMRAKSFIE
-198 LNKAIETA
+198 LNRAIETA

-254 IVNDFASKTKYVRDY
+254 IVNDFASITNYVRNY
-269 TSNLYRNHPIGK
+269 ASNLYRSHPIGK
-281 LRSWKE
+281 LSAWKE

-293 HSEGVVVALD
+293 NSEGVVVTLD

-319 DDKRQEVLAK
+319 DDKRQEVLSK

-340 DAHVT
+340 DAHVA
-345 QLQKAENSKRR
+345 QLQMAENSKRR
-356 RNVSPYLPYNK
+356 RAVSQYVPYDK
-367 KMDMTIEKAYATLD
+367 KMDMTIAGAYATLN
-381 IDDSHLDNSEDSIV
+381 IDDSHLNNSEDSII
-395 EMLKNELGIAQ
+395 EILKNELGIAQ

-438 IAKNTPKIKNLFEL
+438 IAKNTHRIKNLFEL

-489 FNFKNDLVTKTQK
+489 FNSNNDVVTKTQK
-502 EILTKAA
+502 EILIKAA

-543 VQVISNQVVLA
+543 VQVISNEVVLA

-568 EIMRNMEEVYRKTG
+568 EIIRNIEEVYRKTG
-582 VFGQEEFLSEKK
+582 VFGQEELLSEKK
-594 IFSHANKLTASRKKL
+594 IFSHANKLKASRKKL

-622 IGLKVDDEDF
+622 KGLKVDDSDF
-632 KNVTHLSSKLDGA
+632 KRVTELSSKLDGA

-672 NATFATLLAL
+672 NAAFATLLAF
-682 TEKVAPGSE
+682 TEKVAPDSE

-743 VANTHEAKYKGDEID
+743 VANAHEAKYKGDEID

-768 SVLMAI
+768 SALMAL
-774 SQTALGTALTM
+774 SPATLGTALTM

-821 SLFKKSDMELW
+821 ALFKKSDMELW

-839 GSDNYWGQPEG
+839 DSDNYWGEAED

-899 EVIDKHHIRMIH
+899 EVIDKHHILVTH
-911 PNITNLAIAQ
+911 PNINTLETAQ
-921 GISISHKAIINRTG
+921 KIRINYKSITIRRSP
-935 NAFKVKTSPQIHFND
+935 FLEVYSEPQIIFDENQ
-950 SEPGQAILYFPN
+950 SGQAILYFKD
-962 WQIVDTLTGESGPI
+962 WSIRDSLSGNPLLVNANEI
-976 DERDIV
+976 ERLKLQV
-982 SLEIKATLP
+982 SIPRYNQAT
-991 RHDHASENI
+991 ENI
-1000 ESDLHTLNMVGK
+1000 TSDTTILDIKGK

>member
-1 MANKEQDYKP
+1 MANKEQDYEP
-11 QAKPADE
+11 QAEPADE
-18 ATKPCQ
+18 VTKQCQ

-30 PTRWTLT
+30 PTRWALT
-37 DGAFEKIKNTGTIP
+37 DSAFEKIKNTGTTP
-51 TPPKGIAEMNSDY
+51 TSPKEIAEMNSDY

-111 FHKWSKNFFEK
+111 FHKWSKNFFEQ

-131 TSEKDTSEKD
+131 TSEKD
-141 ISEKDISQNDTS
+141 ISQNDTS
-153 NKVNED
+153 NEVKED
-159 NSQQLE
+159 NSQQFE
-165 QNNNVDLATRE
+165 KNNNEELATRE
-176 APQLAEI
+176 APQQAEI
-183 EQVNVAGKRYTAFIE
+183 PEVNVIGTRRTAFIE
-198 LNKAIETA
+198 LNRAIETA

-254 IVNDFASKTKYVRDY
+254 IVNDFASITNYVRDY
-269 TSNLYRNHPIGK
+269 VSNLYRSQPIGK
-281 LRSWKE
+281 LSAWEE
-287 QLQKIT
+287 QLKKIT
-293 HSEGVVVALD
+293 NSEGVIVALD

-319 DDKRQEVLAK
+319 DDKRQEVLSK

-340 DAHVT
+340 DAHVA
-345 QLQKAENSKRR
+345 QLQMAENSKRR
-356 RNVSPYLPYNK
+356 RAVSQYVPYDK
-367 KMDMTIEKAYATLD
+367 KMDMTIAGAYAKLN
-381 IDDSHLDNSEDSIV
+381 IDDSHLNNSEDSII
-395 EMLKNELGIAQ
+395 EILKKELGITQ
-406 PINGVNTIN
+406 TINGVNTIN

-425 AHIDNVVHSICDH
+425 THIDNVVHSICDH

-452 YEKNKSEPMASLCC
+452 YEKNKNDSMASLCS

-489 FNFKNDLVTKTQK
+489 FNSNNDVVTKTQK
-502 EILTKAA
+502 EILAKAA

-543 VQVISNQVVLA
+543 VQVISNEVVLA

-568 EIMRNMEEVYRKTG
+568 EIIRNIEEVYRKTG
-582 VFGQEEFLSEKK
+582 VFGQEELLSEKK
-594 IFSHANKLTASRKKL
+594 IFSHANKLKASRKKL

-622 IGLKVDDEDF
+622 KGLKVDDSDF
-632 KNVTHLSSKLDGA
+632 KRVTELSSKLDGA

-672 NATFATLLAL
+672 NAAFATLLAF
-682 TEKVAPGSE
+682 TEKVAPDSE

-711 ATGATFSSGW
+711 ATGATFSSSW

-743 VANTHEAKYKGDEID
+743 VANAHEAKYKGDEID

-768 SVLMAI
+768 SALMAL
-774 SQTALGTALTM
+774 SPATLGTALTM

-821 SLFKKSDMELW
+821 ALFKKSDMELW

-839 GSDNYWGQPEG
+839 DSDNYWGEAED

-899 EVIDKHHIRMIH
+899 EVIDKHHILVTH
-911 PNITNLAIAQ
+911 PNINTLETAQ
-921 GISISHKAIINRTG
+921 KIRINYKSITIRRSP
-935 NAFKVKTSPQIHFND
+935 FLEVYSEPQIIFDENQ
-950 SEPGQAILYFPN
+950 SGQAILYFKD
-962 WQIVDTLTGESGPI
+962 WSIRDSLSGNPLLVNANEI
-976 DERDIV
+976 ERLKLQV
-982 SLEIKATLP
+982 SIPRYNQAT
-991 RHDHASENI
+991 ENI
-1000 ESDLHTLNMVGK
+1000 TSDTTILDIKGK

>member
-1 MANKEQDYKP
+1 MANNEQDYEP

-18 ATKPCQ
+18 VTKQCQ

-30 PTRWTLT
+30 PTRWALT
-37 DGAFEKIKNTGTIP
+37 DSAFEKIKNTGTTP
-51 TPPKGIAEMNSDY
+51 TYPKEIAEMNSDY

-111 FHKWSKNFFEK
+111 FHKWSKNFFEQ

-131 TSEKDTSEKD
+131 TSEKD
-141 ISEKDISQNDTS
+141 ISQNDTS
-153 NKVNED
+153 NKVKED
-159 NSQQLE
+159 NSQQFE
-165 QNNNVDLATRE
+165 KNNNEELATRE
-176 APQLAEI
+176 APQQAEI
-183 EQVNVAGKRYTAFIE
+183 PEVNVIGTRRTAFIE
-198 LNKAIETA
+198 LNRAIETA

-236 IPTNAPSSLT
+236 IPTNAPSGLT

-254 IVNDFASKTKYVRDY
+254 IVNDFASITNYVRNY
-269 TSNLYRNHPIGK
+269 ASNLYRSHPIGK
-281 LRSWKE
+281 LRAWKE

-293 HSEGVVVALD
+293 NSEGVVVALD

-319 DDKRQEVLAK
+319 DDKRQEVLSK

-340 DAHVT
+340 DAHVA
-345 QLQKAENSKRR
+345 QLQMAENSKRR
-356 RNVSPYLPYNK
+356 RAVSQYVPYDK
-367 KMDMTIEKAYATLD
+367 KMDMTIAGAYTTLN
-381 IDDSHLDNSEDSIV
+381 IDDSHLNNSEDSII
-395 EMLKNELGIAQ
+395 EILKNELGITQ
-406 PINGVNTIN
+406 TINGVNTIN

-438 IAKNTPKIKNLFEL
+438 IAKNTHRIKNLFEL

-489 FNFKNDLVTKTQK
+489 FNSNNDVVTKTQK

-543 VQVISNQVVLA
+543 VQVISNEVVLA

-568 EIMRNMEEVYRKTG
+568 EIIRNIEEVYRKTG
-582 VFGQEEFLSEKK
+582 VFGQEELLSEKK
-594 IFSHANKLTASRKKL
+594 IFSHANKLKASRKKL

-622 IGLKVDDEDF
+622 KGLKVDDSDF
-632 KNVTHLSSKLDGA
+632 KRVTELSSKLDGA

-672 NATFATLLAL
+672 NAAFATLLAF
-682 TEKVAPGSE
+682 TEKVAPSSE

-743 VANTHEAKYKGDEID
+743 VANAHEAKYKGDEID

-768 SVLMAI
+768 SALMAL
-774 SQTALGTALTM
+774 SPATLGTALTM

-790 ANVALAGTALRIV
+790 ANVAFAGAALRI
-803 ALALPYVGAILL
+803 AAIALPYVGAILL
-815 LIGIGL
+815 LIGVGL
-821 SLFKKSDMELW
+821 ALFKKSDMELW

-839 GSDNYWGQPEG
+839 DSDNYWGEAVG
-850 AYNWSESR
+850 AYGWTDRREKGSLF
-858 PKDFKLDTFDKSKEL
+858 KDQFNHSKFSNSLTQREYIFYTLEL
-873 VSNKNIYNYYKVE
+873 
-886 MQRLFSITEKIKF
+886 QRLFSITEKIKF
-899 EVIDKHHIRMIH
+899 EVIDKHHILVMH
-911 PNITNLAIAQ
+911 PNINTSDTAQ
-921 GISISHKAIINRTG
+921 KLKITHKSITIRRSP
-935 NAFKVKTSPQIHFND
+935 FLEVYSEPQIIFDENR
-950 SEPGQAILYFPN
+950 SGQAILYFKDWSIRDSLSGNPLLVN
-962 WQIVDTLTGESGPI
+962 ANEIERLKLQVSIPRYNQATEDITSDTTIL
-976 DERDIV
+976 DI
-982 SLEIKATLP
+982 K
-991 RHDHASENI
+991 
-1000 ESDLHTLNMVGK
+1000 GK

>member
-1 MANKEQDYKP
+1 MANKEQDYAP

-18 ATKPCQ
+18 VTKQCQ

-30 PTRWTLT
+30 PTRWALT
-37 DGAFEKIKNTGTIP
+37 DSAFEKIKNTGTTP
-51 TPPKGIAEMNSDY
+51 TYPKEIAEMNSDY

-73 IYILATKAECQKFKI
+73 IYILADKAECEEMNI
-88 TTEASNGE
+88 TAEATNGE
-96 AWYIYDCNSDGDKQT
+96 AWYIYESHSDDDAQV
-111 FHKWSKNFFEK
+111 FARWSKDNFNQ
-122 WVKEQSEKD
+122 WIKEQSEKG
-131 TSEKDTSEKD
+131 TP
-141 ISEKDISQNDTS
+141 QNDAS
-153 NKVNED
+153 NEVKED
-159 NSQQLE
+159 NSQQVE
-165 QNNNVDLATRE
+165 ENNNEENTNEEEATKE
-176 APQLAEI
+176 KPMQAELKEVHVI
-183 EQVNVAGKRYTAFIE
+183 GMRAKSFIE
-198 LNKAIETA
+198 LNRAIETA

-254 IVNDFASKTKYVRDY
+254 IVNDFASTTNYVRDY
-269 TSNLYRNHPIGK
+269 VSNLYRSQPIGK
-281 LRSWKE
+281 LSAWEE
-287 QLQKIT
+287 QLKKIT
-293 HSEGVVVALD
+293 NSEGVIVALD

-319 DDKRQEVLAK
+319 DDKRQEVLSK

-340 DAHVT
+340 DAHVA
-345 QLQKAENSKRR
+345 QLQMAENSKRR
-356 RNVSPYLPYNK
+356 RAVSQYVPYDK
-367 KMDMTIEKAYATLD
+367 KMDMTIAGAYATLN
-381 IDDSHLDNSEDSIV
+381 IDDSHLNNSEDSII
-395 EMLKNELGIAQ
+395 EILKNELGIAQ

-438 IAKNTPKIKNLFEL
+438 IAKNTHRIKNLFEL

-489 FNFKNDLVTKTQK
+489 FNSNNDVVTKTQK
-502 EILTKAA
+502 EILIKAA

-543 VQVISNQVVLA
+543 VQVISNEVVLA

-568 EIMRNMEEVYRKTG
+568 EIIRNIEEVYRKTG
-582 VFGQEEFLSEKK
+582 VFGQEELLSEKK
-594 IFSHANKLTASRKKL
+594 IFSHANKLKASRKKL

-622 IGLKVDDEDF
+622 KGLKVDDSDF
-632 KNVTHLSSKLDGA
+632 KRVTELSSKLDGA

-672 NATFATLLAL
+672 NAAFATLLAF
-682 TEKVAPGSE
+682 TEKVAPDSE

-743 VANTHEAKYKGDEID
+743 VANAHEAKYKGDEID

-768 SVLMAI
+768 SALMAL
-774 SQTALGTALTM
+774 SPATLGTALTM

-821 SLFKKSDMELW
+821 ALFKKSDMELW

-839 GSDNYWGQPEG
+839 DSDNYWGEAED

-899 EVIDKHHIRMIH
+899 EVIDKHHILVTH
-911 PNITNLAIAQ
+911 PNINTLETAQ
-921 GISISHKAIINRTG
+921 KIRINYKSITIRRSP
-935 NAFKVKTSPQIHFND
+935 FLEVYSEPQIIFDENQ
-950 SEPGQAILYFPN
+950 SGQAILYFKD
-962 WQIVDTLTGESGPI
+962 WSIRDSLSGNPLLVNANEI
-976 DERDIV
+976 ERLKLQV
-982 SLEIKATLP
+982 SIPRYNQAT
-991 RHDHASENI
+991 ENI
-1000 ESDLHTLNMVGK
+1000 TSDTTILDIKGK

>member
-1 MANKEQDYKP
+1 MANKEQDYAP

-18 ATKPCQ
+18 VTKQCQ

-30 PTRWTLT
+30 PTRWALT
-37 DGAFEKIKNTGTIP
+37 DSAFEKIKNTGTTP
-51 TPPKGIAEMNSDY
+51 TYPKEIAEMNSDY

-73 IYILATKAECQKFKI
+73 IYILADKAECEEMNI
-88 TTEASNGE
+88 TAEATNGE
-96 AWYIYDCNSDGDKQT
+96 AWYIYESHSDDDAQV
-111 FHKWSKNFFEK
+111 FARWSKDNFNQ
-122 WVKEQSEKD
+122 WIKEQSEKG
-131 TSEKDTSEKD
+131 TP
-141 ISEKDISQNDTS
+141 QNDAS
-153 NKVNED
+153 NEVKED
-159 NSQQLE
+159 NSQQVE
-165 QNNNVDLATRE
+165 ENNNEENTNEEEATKE
-176 APQLAEI
+176 KPMQAELKEVHVI
-183 EQVNVAGKRYTAFIE
+183 GMRAKSFIE
-198 LNKAIETA
+198 LNRAIETA

-236 IPTNAPSSLT
+236 IPTNAPSGLT

-254 IVNDFASKTKYVRDY
+254 IVNDFASITNYVRNY
-269 TSNLYRNHPIGK
+269 ASNLYRSHPIGK
-281 LRSWKE
+281 LSAWKE

-293 HSEGVVVALD
+293 NSEGVVVTLD

-319 DDKRQEVLAK
+319 DDKRQEVLSK

-340 DAHVT
+340 DAHVA
-345 QLQKAENSKRR
+345 QLQMAENSKRR
-356 RNVSPYLPYNK
+356 RAVSQYVPYDK
-367 KMDMTIEKAYATLD
+367 KMDMTIAGAYATLN
-381 IDDSHLDNSEDSIV
+381 IDDSHLNNSEDSII
-395 EMLKNELGIAQ
+395 EILKNELGIAQ

-438 IAKNTPKIKNLFEL
+438 IAKNTHRIKNLFEL

-489 FNFKNDLVTKTQK
+489 FNSNNDVVTKTQK
-502 EILTKAA
+502 EILIKAA

-543 VQVISNQVVLA
+543 VQVISNEVVLA

-568 EIMRNMEEVYRKTG
+568 EIIRNIEEVYRKTG
-582 VFGQEEFLSEKK
+582 VFGQEELLSEKK
-594 IFSHANKLTASRKKL
+594 IFSHANKLKASRKKL
-609 TTEELIPVRTELP
+609 STEELIPVRTELP
-622 IGLKVDDEDF
+622 KGLKVDDSDF
-632 KNVTHLSSKLDGA
+632 KRVTELSSKLDGA

-672 NATFATLLAL
+672 NAAFATLLAF
-682 TEKVAPGSE
+682 TEKVAPDSE

-711 ATGATFSSGW
+711 ATGATFSSSW

-743 VANTHEAKYKGDEID
+743 VANAHEAKYKGDEID

-768 SVLMAI
+768 SALMAL
-774 SQTALGTALTM
+774 SPTTLGTALTM

-821 SLFKKSDMELW
+821 ALFKKSDMELW

-839 GSDNYWGQPEG
+839 DSDNYWGEAED

-899 EVIDKHHIRMIH
+899 EVIDKHHILVTH
-911 PNITNLAIAQ
+911 PNINTLETAQ
-921 GISISHKAIINRTG
+921 KIRINYKSITIRRSP
-935 NAFKVKTSPQIHFND
+935 FLEVYSEPQIIFDENQ
-950 SEPGQAILYFPN
+950 SGQAILYFKD
-962 WQIVDTLTGESGPI
+962 WSIRDSLSGNPLLVNANEI
-976 DERDIV
+976 ERLKLQV
-982 SLEIKATLP
+982 SIPRYNQAT
-991 RHDHASENI
+991 ENI
-1000 ESDLHTLNMVGK
+1000 TSDTTILDIKGK